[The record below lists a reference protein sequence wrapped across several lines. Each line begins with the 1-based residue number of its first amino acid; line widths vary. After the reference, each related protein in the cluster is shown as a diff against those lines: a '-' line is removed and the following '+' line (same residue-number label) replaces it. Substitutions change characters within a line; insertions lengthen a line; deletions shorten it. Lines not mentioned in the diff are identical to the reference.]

1 MSRSGVRVVGATG
14 HVLGRTRRAAE
25 GNPAYR
31 LREYLA
37 AADDRLVAC
46 RIVNCQGEKLEAYAQ
61 SSSIGDQWRK
71 KARWDPLARYYSTAN
86 SFPDYGAPGDE
97 AKMKSR
103 IRAINDQ
110 KPRSSMG
117 GGQSTEAR
125 SYSSEPQYDRPNK
138 RVKPSG
144 RELSNANLSRL
155 FPSGSLHRPLEA
167 IEDEETQSSPQ
178 KYHDLTRED
187 SMVETIDG
195 SSIISFGRA
204 AGATSNQQE
213 YRNVYRHNSVKR
225 PRRRRR
231 NESKIPSS
239 PIEIDDTSAV
249 AHRNLAPQNSHPPT
263 SPDQLAEE
271 NEDGP
276 PPANVTSDV
285 VSHPKRP
292 ATEYSQS
299 TPKRFKVHPQQ
310 SDDELAPIATGPRET
325 VKKPS
330 FSKLISQPR
339 TQRGDIQP
347 TTFKTTKAMPGR
359 ETLARKGSAL
369 KEVSLEAAV
378 CGKYSFSPAD
388 NIEPVTLRLGPDA
401 AEPIHENSGD
411 LSWLQVFR
419 PIVLIGRSA
428 RSSFSCGKLSLK
440 FRSDADASFFIH
452 WLHDLPGLL
461 EYSTDKL
468 DVTFHCAKKE
478 ADGYRTSSVKA
489 SGIFLPDDNL
499 KASSSKS
506 QQHQRDPFLG
516 DPVSPGLPAS
526 KQKKLKDGMQSIHE
540 PREGVQIEPSGTD
553 DLFSGLARIQRLGT
567 RQSTRRVSPQS
578 QDERTPKP
586 WTACNPGWEKKWHR
600 SLVWPPTG
608 KNRATVDKDD
618 IQRLDEGEFL
628 NDNIISFYLR
638 YLQDQLE
645 KERPEV
651 LKKVYIF
658 STFFFEKL
666 RSNRGKINYDGV
678 KAWTARVELLSYEF
692 IVVPVNE
699 NAHWYLAIIYNAPR
713 LLQQE
718 VKAEPNLKKESW
730 NPQDAIIVDDNDPV
744 MNRVESPPA
753 ATKPPI
759 VSIDVEVTRST
770 RSRAINDI
778 NPSLVEY
785 KHTPSTVTPG
795 RTSKRQST
803 GGNQKLSL
811 DDSKIITL
819 DSLGSSHPPTCRC
832 LKDYLVEEARHKK
845 GLEIAGVPNGMT
857 ARGIP
862 MQDNFCDC
870 GVYVLGYMENFLKD
884 PDEAIRR
891 LLHKEDTEWKI
902 NAPEIRAK
910 VRDLLFECQEKQH
923 ERLEKEKEIKRQ
935 RRATRDPVSSPQI
948 PASSPQVPRRE
959 PETPQVSRYL
969 TSPSVNGASDSPIEA
984 ARQTGITSSYF
995 AVASAERPEQSPTPK
1010 RIDEPS
1016 LVQPL
1021 REDSGNESKASS
1033 SGDVYHSARSSPIN
1047 SVPPVPSGL
1056 TTEGLRDER
1065 PPKQPSTPEFVHRL
1079 PDSPDDMAPTATSS
1093 TLKRPSSPLLSL
1105 VTRQHPS
1112 PGSQG
1117 SQRAVQLEQTVV
1129 RSIEADMSPPSGP
1142 QYDGVDQSIDLTV

>member
-1 MSRSGVRVVGATG
+1 
-14 HVLGRTRRAAE
+14 
-25 GNPAYR
+25 
-31 LREYLA
+31 
-37 AADDRLVAC
+37 
-46 RIVNCQGEKLEAYAQ
+46 
-61 SSSIGDQWRK
+61 
-71 KARWDPLARYYSTAN
+71 
-86 SFPDYGAPGDE
+86 
-97 AKMKSR
+97 
-103 IRAINDQ
+103 
-110 KPRSSMG
+110 MG
-117 GGQSTEAR
+117 GGQSTEVR
-125 SYSSEPQYDRPNK
+125 SYYSEPRDDRPNK

-144 RELSNANLSRL
+144 PELSNTNLSRF
-155 FPSGSLHRPLEA
+155 FPAGSLHRPLEA
-167 IEDEETQSSPQ
+167 IEDEEPQTSQQ

-195 SSIISFGRA
+195 SSIISFGRT

-213 YRNVYRHNSVKR
+213 YRNVHRQNSVKR
-225 PRRRRR
+225 TRRRRR
-231 NESKIPSS
+231 HESKISSS

-249 AHRNLAPQNSHPPT
+249 AHRNLAPQTSHPPT
-263 SPDQLAEE
+263 SPDQLVRE

-276 PPANVTSDV
+276 PPSNITSDV
-285 VSHPKRP
+285 VSQPKRP
-292 ATEYSQS
+292 AAEYSQS
-299 TPKRFKVHPQQ
+299 APKRFKVHPQQ
-310 SDDELAPIATGPRET
+310 SDDELAPRAPGGRET
-325 VKKPS
+325 AKKPS
-330 FSKLISQPR
+330 FPKLISQPR

-359 ETLARKGSAL
+359 ETLANKGSAL
-369 KEVSLEAAV
+369 KEVPLEAAI

-401 AEPIHENSGD
+401 AEPMHENSGD
-411 LSWLQVFR
+411 LSWLQVLR
-419 PIVLIGRSA
+419 SSVKGVKHNNTNSPIVLISRSA
-428 RSSFSCGKLSLK
+428 RTSFSCGKLALK
-440 FRSDADASFFIH
+440 FVSDADASFFIH
-452 WLHDLPGLL
+452 WLHGLPCLVQH
-461 EYSTDKL
+461 ETDKL
-468 DVTFHCAKKE
+468 DATFHCAKKE
-478 ADGYRTSSVKA
+478 ADGYRTNSAKA
-489 SGIFLPDDNL
+489 SGIFLPDDSHRANS
-499 KASSSKS
+499 ARP
-506 QQHQRDPFLG
+506 QQHHRDPFLG
-516 DPVSPGLPAS
+516 DPVSPGLPNS
-526 KQKKLKDGMQSIHE
+526 KQKKLKDGMQSIFQPKE
-540 PREGVQIEPSGTD
+540 DVQIEPLFTD
-553 DLFSGLARIQRLGT
+553 DLFTGLARNQRLGT
-567 RQSTRRVSPQS
+567 RHLTRRESPQS
-578 QDERTPKP
+578 QHERTPKP

-666 RSNRGKINYDGV
+666 RSSRGKINYDGV

-718 VKAEPNLKKESW
+718 VKAETNIKKESSS
-730 NPQDAIIVDDNDPV
+730 PQDAIIVEDNDQV
-744 MNRVESPPA
+744 LSLAESPPT
-753 ATKPPI
+753 ATKSSI
-759 VSIDVEVTRST
+759 VSMDVEVTRST
-770 RSRAINDI
+770 RSRAINDS
-778 NPSLVEY
+778 NSSLLGD
-785 KHTPSTVTPG
+785 KHTPNIVTPG
-795 RTSKRQST
+795 KTSKRQST
-803 GGNQKLSL
+803 GGNQKFSL

-819 DSLGSSHPPTCRC
+819 DSLGSSHAPTCRC
-832 LKDYLVEEARHKK
+832 LKDYLLEEAKHKK
-845 GLEIAGVPNGMT
+845 GLEIASVPSGMT

-884 PDEAIRR
+884 PDEAVRR
-891 LLHKEDTEWKI
+891 LLHKEDTEWEI

-935 RRATRDPVSSPQI
+935 RRATKGPVSSPQI
-948 PASSPQVPRRE
+948 AASSPQVPRRE

-969 TSPSVNGASDSPIEA
+969 TSPSVNGASGSPFEA
-984 ARQTGITSSYF
+984 AQQTGTTSSYF
-995 AVASAERPEQSPTPK
+995 AVASAERPSQSPTSK
-1010 RIDEPS
+1010 RNDEPS
-1016 LVQPL
+1016 LIQPL

-1056 TTEGLRDER
+1056 TTEGSRDER
-1065 PPKQPSTPEFVHRL
+1065 TPKQPSTPEFVHRL
-1079 PDSPDDMAPTATSS
+1079 PDSPDDMGPTATSS
-1093 TLKRPSSPLLSL
+1093 TVKKTSSPLLSL

-1129 RSIEADMSPPSGP
+1129 RSIEDDMSPPRGP

>member
-1 MSRSGVRVVGATG
+1 
-14 HVLGRTRRAAE
+14 
-25 GNPAYR
+25 
-31 LREYLA
+31 
-37 AADDRLVAC
+37 
-46 RIVNCQGEKLEAYAQ
+46 
-61 SSSIGDQWRK
+61 
-71 KARWDPLARYYSTAN
+71 
-86 SFPDYGAPGDE
+86 
-97 AKMKSR
+97 MKSR

-125 SYSSEPQYDRPNK
+125 SYYSEPRDDRPNK

-144 RELSNANLSRL
+144 PELSNTNLSRF
-155 FPSGSLHRPLEA
+155 FPAGSLHRPLEA
-167 IEDEETQSSPQ
+167 IEDEEPQTSQQ

-195 SSIISFGRA
+195 SSIISFGRT

-213 YRNVYRHNSVKR
+213 YRNVHRQNSVKR
-225 PRRRRR
+225 TRRRRR
-231 NESKIPSS
+231 HESKISSS

-249 AHRNLAPQNSHPPT
+249 AHRNLAPQTSHPPT
-263 SPDQLAEE
+263 SPDQLVRE

-276 PPANVTSDV
+276 PPSNITSDV
-285 VSHPKRP
+285 VSQPKRP
-292 ATEYSQS
+292 AVEYSQS
-299 TPKRFKVHPQQ
+299 APKRFKVHPQQ
-310 SDDELAPIATGPRET
+310 SDDELAPRAPGGRET
-325 VKKPS
+325 AKKPS
-330 FSKLISQPR
+330 FPKLISQPR

-359 ETLARKGSAL
+359 ETLANKGSAL
-369 KEVSLEAAV
+369 KEVPLEAAI

-401 AEPIHENSGD
+401 AEPMHENSGD
-411 LSWLQVFR
+411 LSWLQVLR
-419 PIVLIGRSA
+419 SSVKGVKHNNTNSPIVLISRSA
-428 RSSFSCGKLSLK
+428 RTSFSCGKLALK
-440 FRSDADASFFIH
+440 FVSDADASFFIH
-452 WLHDLPGLL
+452 WLHGLPCLVQH
-461 EYSTDKL
+461 ETDKL
-468 DVTFHCAKKE
+468 DATFHCAKKE
-478 ADGYRTSSVKA
+478 ADGYRTNSAKA
-489 SGIFLPDDNL
+489 SGIFLPDESHRANS
-499 KASSSKS
+499 ARP
-506 QQHQRDPFLG
+506 QQHHRDPFLG
-516 DPVSPGLPAS
+516 DPVSPGLPNS
-526 KQKKLKDGMQSIHE
+526 KQKKLKDGMQSIFQPKE
-540 PREGVQIEPSGTD
+540 DVQIEPLFTD
-553 DLFSGLARIQRLGT
+553 DLFTGLARNQRLGT
-567 RQSTRRVSPQS
+567 RHLTRRESPQS
-578 QDERTPKP
+578 QHERTPKP

-666 RSNRGKINYDGV
+666 RSSRGKINYDGV

-718 VKAEPNLKKESW
+718 VKAETNIKKESSS
-730 NPQDAIIVDDNDPV
+730 PQDAIIVEDNDPV
-744 MNRVESPPA
+744 LNLAESPPT
-753 ATKPPI
+753 ATKSSI
-759 VSIDVEVTRST
+759 VSMDVEVTRST
-770 RSRAINDI
+770 RSRAINDS
-778 NPSLVEY
+778 NSSLLGD
-785 KHTPSTVTPG
+785 KHTPNIVTPG
-795 RTSKRQST
+795 KTSKRQST
-803 GGNQKLSL
+803 GGNQKFSL

-819 DSLGSSHPPTCRC
+819 DSLGSSHAPTCRC
-832 LKDYLVEEARHKK
+832 LKDYLLEEAKHKK
-845 GLEIAGVPNGMT
+845 GLEIASVPSGMT

-884 PDEAIRR
+884 PDEAVRR
-891 LLHKEDTEWKI
+891 LLHKEDTEWEI

-935 RRATRDPVSSPQI
+935 RRATKGPVSSPQI
-948 PASSPQVPRRE
+948 AASSPQVPRRE

-969 TSPSVNGASDSPIEA
+969 TSPSVNGASGSPFEA
-984 ARQTGITSSYF
+984 AQQTGTTSSYF
-995 AVASAERPEQSPTPK
+995 AVASAERPSQSPTSK
-1010 RIDEPS
+1010 RNDEPF
-1016 LVQPL
+1016 LIQPL

-1056 TTEGLRDER
+1056 TTEGSRDER
-1065 PPKQPSTPEFVHRL
+1065 TPKQPSTPEFVHRL
-1079 PDSPDDMAPTATSS
+1079 PDSPDDMGPTATSS
-1093 TLKRPSSPLLSL
+1093 TVKKTSSPLLSL

-1129 RSIEADMSPPSGP
+1129 RSIEDDMSPPRGP

>member
-1 MSRSGVRVVGATG
+1 
-14 HVLGRTRRAAE
+14 
-25 GNPAYR
+25 
-31 LREYLA
+31 
-37 AADDRLVAC
+37 
-46 RIVNCQGEKLEAYAQ
+46 
-61 SSSIGDQWRK
+61 
-71 KARWDPLARYYSTAN
+71 
-86 SFPDYGAPGDE
+86 
-97 AKMKSR
+97 MKSR

-117 GGQSTEAR
+117 GGQSTEVR
-125 SYSSEPQYDRPNK
+125 SYYSEPRDDRPNK

-144 RELSNANLSRL
+144 PELSNTNLSRF
-155 FPSGSLHRPLEA
+155 FPAGSLHRPLEA
-167 IEDEETQSSPQ
+167 IEDEEPQTSQQ

-195 SSIISFGRA
+195 SSIISFGRT

-213 YRNVYRHNSVKR
+213 YRNVHRQNSVKR
-225 PRRRRR
+225 TRRRRR
-231 NESKIPSS
+231 HESKISSS

-249 AHRNLAPQNSHPPT
+249 AHRNLAPQTSHPPT
-263 SPDQLAEE
+263 SPDQLVRE

-276 PPANVTSDV
+276 PPSNITSDV
-285 VSHPKRP
+285 VSQPKRP
-292 ATEYSQS
+292 AAEYSQS
-299 TPKRFKVHPQQ
+299 APKRFKVHPQQ
-310 SDDELAPIATGPRET
+310 SDDELAPRAPGGRET
-325 VKKPS
+325 AKKPS
-330 FSKLISQPR
+330 FPKLISQPR

-359 ETLARKGSAL
+359 ETLANKGSAL
-369 KEVSLEAAV
+369 KEVPLEAAI

-401 AEPIHENSGD
+401 AEPMHENSGD
-411 LSWLQVFR
+411 LSWLQVLR
-419 PIVLIGRSA
+419 SSVKGVKHNNTNSPIVLISRSA
-428 RSSFSCGKLSLK
+428 RTSFSCGKLALK
-440 FRSDADASFFIH
+440 FVSDADASFFIH
-452 WLHDLPGLL
+452 WLHGLPCLVQH
-461 EYSTDKL
+461 ETDKL
-468 DVTFHCAKKE
+468 DATFHCAKKE
-478 ADGYRTSSVKA
+478 ADGYRTNSAKA
-489 SGIFLPDDNL
+489 SGIFLPDDSHRANS
-499 KASSSKS
+499 ARP
-506 QQHQRDPFLG
+506 QQHHRDPFLG
-516 DPVSPGLPAS
+516 DPVSPGLPNS
-526 KQKKLKDGMQSIHE
+526 KQKKLKDGMQSIFQPKE
-540 PREGVQIEPSGTD
+540 DVQIEPLFTD
-553 DLFSGLARIQRLGT
+553 DLFTGLARNQRLGT
-567 RQSTRRVSPQS
+567 RHLTRRESPQS
-578 QDERTPKP
+578 QHERTPKP

-666 RSNRGKINYDGV
+666 RSSRGKINYDGV

-718 VKAEPNLKKESW
+718 VKAETNIKKESSS
-730 NPQDAIIVDDNDPV
+730 PQDAIIVEDNDQV
-744 MNRVESPPA
+744 LSLAESPPT
-753 ATKPPI
+753 ATKSSI
-759 VSIDVEVTRST
+759 VSMDVEVTRST
-770 RSRAINDI
+770 RSRAINDS
-778 NPSLVEY
+778 NSSLLGD
-785 KHTPSTVTPG
+785 KHTPNIVTPG
-795 RTSKRQST
+795 KTSKRQST
-803 GGNQKLSL
+803 GGNQKFSL

-819 DSLGSSHPPTCRC
+819 DSLGSSHAPTCRC
-832 LKDYLVEEARHKK
+832 LKDYLLEEAKHKK
-845 GLEIAGVPNGMT
+845 GLEIASVPSGMT

-884 PDEAIRR
+884 PDEAVRR
-891 LLHKEDTEWKI
+891 LLHKEDTEWEI

-935 RRATRDPVSSPQI
+935 RRATKGPVSSPQI
-948 PASSPQVPRRE
+948 AASSPQVPRRE

-969 TSPSVNGASDSPIEA
+969 TSPSVNGASGSPFEA
-984 ARQTGITSSYF
+984 AQQTGTTSSYF
-995 AVASAERPEQSPTPK
+995 AVASAERPSQSPTSK
-1010 RIDEPS
+1010 RNDEPS
-1016 LVQPL
+1016 LIQPL

-1056 TTEGLRDER
+1056 TTEGSRDER
-1065 PPKQPSTPEFVHRL
+1065 TPKQPSTPEFVHRL
-1079 PDSPDDMAPTATSS
+1079 PDSPDDMGPTATSS
-1093 TLKRPSSPLLSL
+1093 TVKKTSSPLLSL

-1129 RSIEADMSPPSGP
+1129 RSIEDDMSPPRGP

>member
-1 MSRSGVRVVGATG
+1 
-14 HVLGRTRRAAE
+14 
-25 GNPAYR
+25 
-31 LREYLA
+31 
-37 AADDRLVAC
+37 
-46 RIVNCQGEKLEAYAQ
+46 
-61 SSSIGDQWRK
+61 
-71 KARWDPLARYYSTAN
+71 
-86 SFPDYGAPGDE
+86 
-97 AKMKSR
+97 
-103 IRAINDQ
+103 
-110 KPRSSMG
+110 MG

-125 SYSSEPQYDRPNK
+125 SYYSEPRDDRPNK

-144 RELSNANLSRL
+144 PELSNTNLSRF
-155 FPSGSLHRPLEA
+155 FPTGSPHRPLEA
-167 IEDEETQSSPQ
+167 IEDEEPQTSQQ

-195 SSIISFGRA
+195 SSIISFGRT

-213 YRNVYRHNSVKR
+213 YRNVHRQNSVKR
-225 PRRRRR
+225 TRRRRR
-231 NESKIPSS
+231 HESKISSS

-249 AHRNLAPQNSHPPT
+249 AHRNLAPQTSHPPT
-263 SPDQLAEE
+263 SPDQLVRE

-276 PPANVTSDV
+276 PPANITSDV
-285 VSHPKRP
+285 VSQPKRP
-292 ATEYSQS
+292 AAEYSQS
-299 TPKRFKVHPQQ
+299 APKRFKVHPQQ
-310 SDDELAPIATGPRET
+310 SDDELAPRAPGGRET
-325 VKKPS
+325 AKKPS
-330 FSKLISQPR
+330 FPKLISQPR

-359 ETLARKGSAL
+359 ETLASKGSAL
-369 KEVSLEAAV
+369 KEVPLEAAI

-401 AEPIHENSGD
+401 AEPMHENSGD
-411 LSWLQVFR
+411 LSWLQVLR
-419 PIVLIGRSA
+419 SSVKGVKHNNTNSPIVLISRSA
-428 RSSFSCGKLSLK
+428 RTSFSCGKLALK
-440 FRSDADASFFIH
+440 FVSDADASFFIH
-452 WLHDLPGLL
+452 WLHGLPCLVQH
-461 EYSTDKL
+461 ETDKL
-468 DVTFHCAKKE
+468 DATFHCAKKE
-478 ADGYRTSSVKA
+478 ADGYRTNSAKA
-489 SGIFLPDDNL
+489 SGIFLPDDSHRAN
-499 KASSSKS
+499 SPRP
-506 QQHQRDPFLG
+506 QQHHKDPFLG
-516 DPVSPGLPAS
+516 DPVSPGLPNS
-526 KQKKLKDGMQSIHE
+526 KQKKLKDGMQSVFQPKE
-540 PREGVQIEPSGTD
+540 DVQIEPLFTD
-553 DLFSGLARIQRLGT
+553 DLFTGLARNQRLGT
-567 RQSTRRVSPQS
+567 RHLTRRESPQS
-578 QDERTPKP
+578 QHERTPKP

-666 RSNRGKINYDGV
+666 RSSRGKINYDGV

-718 VKAEPNLKKESW
+718 VKAETNIKKESSS
-730 NPQDAIIVDDNDPV
+730 PQDAIIVEDNDPV
-744 MNRVESPPA
+744 LNLAESPPA
-753 ATKPPI
+753 ATKSSI
-759 VSIDVEVTRST
+759 VSMDVEVTRST
-770 RSRAINDI
+770 RSRAINDS
-778 NPSLVEY
+778 NSSLLGD
-785 KHTPSTVTPG
+785 KHTPNIVTPG
-795 RTSKRQST
+795 KTSKRQST
-803 GGNQKLSL
+803 GGNQKFSL

-819 DSLGSSHPPTCRC
+819 DSLGSSHAPTCRC
-832 LKDYLVEEARHKK
+832 LKDYLLEEAKHKK
-845 GLEIAGVPNGMT
+845 GLEIASVPSGMT

-884 PDEAIRR
+884 PDEAVRR
-891 LLHKEDTEWKI
+891 LLHKEDTEWEI

-935 RRATRDPVSSPQI
+935 RRATKGPVSSPQI
-948 PASSPQVPRRE
+948 AASSPQVPRRE

-969 TSPSVNGASDSPIEA
+969 TSPSVNGASGSPFEA
-984 ARQTGITSSYF
+984 ARQTGTTSSYF
-995 AVASAERPEQSPTPK
+995 AVASAERPSQSPTSK
-1010 RIDEPS
+1010 RNDEPS
-1016 LVQPL
+1016 LIQPL

-1056 TTEGLRDER
+1056 TTEGSRDDR
-1065 PPKQPSTPEFVHRL
+1065 TPKQPSTPEFVHRL
-1079 PDSPDDMAPTATSS
+1079 PDSPDDMGPTATSS
-1093 TLKRPSSPLLSL
+1093 TVKKTSSPLLSL

-1117 SQRAVQLEQTVV
+1117 SQRAVQLEQPVV
-1129 RSIEADMSPPSGP
+1129 RSIEDDMSPPRGP

>member
-1 MSRSGVRVVGATG
+1 
-14 HVLGRTRRAAE
+14 
-25 GNPAYR
+25 
-31 LREYLA
+31 
-37 AADDRLVAC
+37 
-46 RIVNCQGEKLEAYAQ
+46 
-61 SSSIGDQWRK
+61 
-71 KARWDPLARYYSTAN
+71 
-86 SFPDYGAPGDE
+86 
-97 AKMKSR
+97 MKSR

-117 GGQSTEAR
+117 GGQSTEVR
-125 SYSSEPQYDRPNK
+125 SYYSEPRDDRPNK

-144 RELSNANLSRL
+144 PELSNTNLSRF
-155 FPSGSLHRPLEA
+155 FPAGSLHRPLEA
-167 IEDEETQSSPQ
+167 IEDEEPQTSQQ

-195 SSIISFGRA
+195 SSIISFGRT

-213 YRNVYRHNSVKR
+213 YRNVHRQNSVKR
-225 PRRRRR
+225 TRRRRR
-231 NESKIPSS
+231 HESKISSS

-249 AHRNLAPQNSHPPT
+249 AHRNLAPQTSHPLRAQT
-263 SPDQLAEE
+263 TA
-271 NEDGP
+271 
-276 PPANVTSDV
+276 
-285 VSHPKRP
+285 
-292 ATEYSQS
+292 EYSQS
-299 TPKRFKVHPQQ
+299 APKRFKVHPQQ
-310 SDDELAPIATGPRET
+310 SDDELAPRAPGGRET
-325 VKKPS
+325 AKKPS
-330 FSKLISQPR
+330 FPKLISQPR

-359 ETLARKGSAL
+359 ETLANKGSAL
-369 KEVSLEAAV
+369 KEVPLEAAI

-401 AEPIHENSGD
+401 AEPMHENSGD
-411 LSWLQVFR
+411 LSWLQVLR
-419 PIVLIGRSA
+419 SSVKGVKHNNTNSPIVLISRSA
-428 RSSFSCGKLSLK
+428 RTSFSCGKLALK
-440 FRSDADASFFIH
+440 FVSDADASFFIH
-452 WLHDLPGLL
+452 WLHGLPCLVQH
-461 EYSTDKL
+461 ETDKL
-468 DVTFHCAKKE
+468 DATFHCAKKE
-478 ADGYRTSSVKA
+478 ADGYRTNSAKA
-489 SGIFLPDDNL
+489 SGIFLPDDSHRANS
-499 KASSSKS
+499 ARP
-506 QQHQRDPFLG
+506 QQHHRDPFLG
-516 DPVSPGLPAS
+516 DPVSPGLPNS
-526 KQKKLKDGMQSIHE
+526 KQKKLKDGMQSIFQPKE
-540 PREGVQIEPSGTD
+540 DVQIEPLFTD
-553 DLFSGLARIQRLGT
+553 DLFTGLARNQRLGT
-567 RQSTRRVSPQS
+567 RHLTRRESPQS
-578 QDERTPKP
+578 QHERTPKP

-666 RSNRGKINYDGV
+666 RSSRGKINYDGV

-718 VKAEPNLKKESW
+718 VKAETNIKKESSS
-730 NPQDAIIVDDNDPV
+730 PQDAIIVEDNDQV
-744 MNRVESPPA
+744 LSLAESPPT
-753 ATKPPI
+753 ATKSSI
-759 VSIDVEVTRST
+759 VSMDVEVTRST
-770 RSRAINDI
+770 RSRAINDS
-778 NPSLVEY
+778 NSSLLGD
-785 KHTPSTVTPG
+785 KHTPNIVTPG
-795 RTSKRQST
+795 KTSKRQST
-803 GGNQKLSL
+803 GGNQKFSL

-819 DSLGSSHPPTCRC
+819 DSLGSSHAPTCRC
-832 LKDYLVEEARHKK
+832 LKDYLLEEAKHKK
-845 GLEIAGVPNGMT
+845 GLEIASVPSGMT

-884 PDEAIRR
+884 PDEAVRR
-891 LLHKEDTEWKI
+891 LLHKEDTEWEI

-935 RRATRDPVSSPQI
+935 RRATKGPVSSPQI
-948 PASSPQVPRRE
+948 AASSPQVPRRE

-969 TSPSVNGASDSPIEA
+969 TSPSVNGASGSPFEA
-984 ARQTGITSSYF
+984 AQQTGTTSSYF
-995 AVASAERPEQSPTPK
+995 AVASAERPSQSPTSK
-1010 RIDEPS
+1010 RNDEPS
-1016 LVQPL
+1016 LIQPL

-1056 TTEGLRDER
+1056 TTEGSRDER
-1065 PPKQPSTPEFVHRL
+1065 TPKQPSTPEFVHRL
-1079 PDSPDDMAPTATSS
+1079 PDSPDDMGPTATSS
-1093 TLKRPSSPLLSL
+1093 TVKKTSSPLLSL

-1129 RSIEADMSPPSGP
+1129 RSIEDDMSPPRGP

>member
-1 MSRSGVRVVGATG
+1 
-14 HVLGRTRRAAE
+14 
-25 GNPAYR
+25 
-31 LREYLA
+31 
-37 AADDRLVAC
+37 
-46 RIVNCQGEKLEAYAQ
+46 
-61 SSSIGDQWRK
+61 
-71 KARWDPLARYYSTAN
+71 
-86 SFPDYGAPGDE
+86 
-97 AKMKSR
+97 MKSR

-125 SYSSEPQYDRPNK
+125 SYYSEPRDDRPNK

-144 RELSNANLSRL
+144 PELSNTNLSRF
-155 FPSGSLHRPLEA
+155 FPTGSPHRPLEA
-167 IEDEETQSSPQ
+167 IEDEEPQTSQQ

-195 SSIISFGRA
+195 SSIISFGRT

-213 YRNVYRHNSVKR
+213 YRNVHRQNSVKR
-225 PRRRRR
+225 TRRRRR
-231 NESKIPSS
+231 HESKISSS

-249 AHRNLAPQNSHPPT
+249 AHRNLAPQTSHPPT
-263 SPDQLAEE
+263 SPDQLVRE

-276 PPANVTSDV
+276 PPANITSDV
-285 VSHPKRP
+285 VSQPKRP
-292 ATEYSQS
+292 AAEYSQS
-299 TPKRFKVHPQQ
+299 APKRFKVHPQQ
-310 SDDELAPIATGPRET
+310 SDDELAPRAPGGRET
-325 VKKPS
+325 AKKPS
-330 FSKLISQPR
+330 FPKLISQPR

-359 ETLARKGSAL
+359 ETLASKGSAL
-369 KEVSLEAAV
+369 KEVPLEAAI

-401 AEPIHENSGD
+401 AEPMHENSGD
-411 LSWLQVFR
+411 LSWLQVLR
-419 PIVLIGRSA
+419 SSVKGVKHNNTNSPIVLISRSA
-428 RSSFSCGKLSLK
+428 RTSFSCGKLALK
-440 FRSDADASFFIH
+440 FVSDADASFFIH
-452 WLHDLPGLL
+452 WLHGLPCLVQH
-461 EYSTDKL
+461 ETDKL
-468 DVTFHCAKKE
+468 DATFHCAKKE
-478 ADGYRTSSVKA
+478 ADGYRTNSAKA
-489 SGIFLPDDNL
+489 SGIFLPDDSHRAN
-499 KASSSKS
+499 SPRP
-506 QQHQRDPFLG
+506 QQHHKDPFLG
-516 DPVSPGLPAS
+516 DPVSPGLPNS
-526 KQKKLKDGMQSIHE
+526 KQKKLKDGMQSVFQPKE
-540 PREGVQIEPSGTD
+540 DVQIEPLFTD
-553 DLFSGLARIQRLGT
+553 DLFTGLARNQRLGT
-567 RQSTRRVSPQS
+567 RHLTRRESPQS
-578 QDERTPKP
+578 QHERTPKP

-666 RSNRGKINYDGV
+666 RSSRGKINYDGV

-718 VKAEPNLKKESW
+718 VKAETNIKKESSS
-730 NPQDAIIVDDNDPV
+730 PQDAIIVEDNDPV
-744 MNRVESPPA
+744 LNLAESPPA
-753 ATKPPI
+753 ATKSSI
-759 VSIDVEVTRST
+759 VSMDVEVTRST
-770 RSRAINDI
+770 RSRAINDS
-778 NPSLVEY
+778 NSSLLGD
-785 KHTPSTVTPG
+785 KHTPNIVTPG
-795 RTSKRQST
+795 KTSKRQST
-803 GGNQKLSL
+803 GGNQKFSL

-819 DSLGSSHPPTCRC
+819 DSLGSSHAPTCRC
-832 LKDYLVEEARHKK
+832 LKDYLLEEAKHKK
-845 GLEIAGVPNGMT
+845 GLEIASVPSGMT

-884 PDEAIRR
+884 PDEAVRR
-891 LLHKEDTEWKI
+891 LLHKEDTEWEI

-935 RRATRDPVSSPQI
+935 RRATKGPVSSPQI
-948 PASSPQVPRRE
+948 AASSPQVPRRE

-969 TSPSVNGASDSPIEA
+969 TSPSVNGASGSPFEA
-984 ARQTGITSSYF
+984 ARQTGTTSSYF
-995 AVASAERPEQSPTPK
+995 AVASAERPSQSPTSK
-1010 RIDEPS
+1010 RNDEPS
-1016 LVQPL
+1016 LIQPL

-1056 TTEGLRDER
+1056 TTEGSRDDR
-1065 PPKQPSTPEFVHRL
+1065 TPKQPSTPEFVHRL
-1079 PDSPDDMAPTATSS
+1079 PDSPDDMGPTATSS
-1093 TLKRPSSPLLSL
+1093 TVKKTSSPLLSL

-1117 SQRAVQLEQTVV
+1117 SQRAVQLEQPVV
-1129 RSIEADMSPPSGP
+1129 RSIEDDMSPPRGP

>member
-1 MSRSGVRVVGATG
+1 M
-14 HVLGRTRRAAE
+14 
-25 GNPAYR
+25 
-31 LREYLA
+31 
-37 AADDRLVAC
+37 
-46 RIVNCQGEKLEAYAQ
+46 NCQGEKLEAHAQ

-125 SYSSEPQYDRPNK
+125 SYGSEPRYDRPNK

-144 RELSNANLSRL
+144 PELSNKNLSHF

-195 SSIISFGRA
+195 SSIISFGRT

-213 YRNVYRHNSVKR
+213 YRNVHRHNSVKR
-225 PRRRRR
+225 TRRRRR
-231 NESKIPSS
+231 HESKISSS

-249 AHRNLAPQNSHPPT
+249 AHRNLAPQTSHPPT
-263 SPDQLAEE
+263 SPDQLARE

-285 VSHPKRP
+285 VCHPKRP

-299 TPKRFKVHPQQ
+299 APKRFKVQPEQ
-310 SDDELAPIATGPRET
+310 SDDELAPRAPAPRET

-330 FSKLISQPR
+330 FSKLISQSR
-339 TQRGDIQP
+339 SQRGDIQS

-359 ETLARKGSAL
+359 ETLANKGSAL

-388 NIEPVTLRLGPDA
+388 NIEPVTLRLGPNA
-401 AEPIHENSGD
+401 AEPMHENTGD
-411 LSWLQVFR
+411 LSWLQVLR
-419 PIVLIGRSA
+419 SSIQDVKHNNTNSPIVLISRSA
-428 RSSFSCGKLSLK
+428 RASFSCGKLALR
-440 FRSDADASFFIH
+440 FLSDTDASFFIH
-452 WLHDLPGLL
+452 WLHGLPRLF
-461 EYSTDKL
+461 ECSTDKL
-468 DVTFHCAKKE
+468 EATFHCAKKE
-478 ADGYRTSSVKA
+478 ADGYRTSSAKA
-489 SGIFLPDDNL
+489 SGIFLPDDNHR
-499 KASSSKS
+499 ANNSRS
-506 QQHQRDPFLG
+506 QQHHRDPFLG
-516 DPVSPGLPAS
+516 DPVSPGRPAS
-526 KQKKLKDGMQSIHE
+526 NQKKLKDGMQSIPE
-540 PREGVQIEPSGTD
+540 PKEGVQMEPPDTD
-553 DLFSGLARIQRLGT
+553 DLFTGLARNQRLGT
-567 RQSTRRVSPQS
+567 RHSTRRESPQS
-578 QDERTPKP
+578 QHETTPKP

-666 RSNRGKINYDGV
+666 RSNRAKINYDGV
-678 KAWTARVELLSYEF
+678 KAWTARVELLSYDF

-718 VKAEPNLKKESW
+718 VKEEPTIKKESW
-730 NPQDAIIVDDNDPV
+730 NPQDAIIVEDNDPV
-744 MNRVESPPA
+744 MNRAESPPA

-770 RSRAINDI
+770 RSRAMNDS
-778 NPSLVEY
+778 NPSVPDD
-785 KHTPSTVTPG
+785 KHTPSIVGPG

-803 GGNQKLSL
+803 GGYQKSSL
-811 DDSKIITL
+811 DDPKIITL
-819 DSLGSSHPPTCRC
+819 DSLGSSHAPTCRC
-832 LKDYLVEEARHKK
+832 LKDYLLEEARHKK
-845 GLEIAGVPNGMT
+845 GLEITTLPSGMT

-884 PDEAIRR
+884 PDEAVRR
-891 LLHKEDTEWKI
+891 LLHKEDTEWEI
-902 NAPEIRAK
+902 NAPGIRAK
-910 VRDLLFECQEKQH
+910 VRELLFECQEKQH

-935 RRATRDPVSSPQI
+935 RRATRGPVSSPQI

-969 TSPSVNGASDSPIEA
+969 TSPSVNGASGSPIEA
-984 ARQTGITSSYF
+984 ARQTGTTSSYF
-995 AVASAERPEQSPTPK
+995 AVTSATRPGQSPTSK

-1065 PPKQPSTPEFVHRL
+1065 PPKQPSTPEFVHTL
-1079 PDSPDDMAPTATSS
+1079 PDSPDDVAPTATSS
-1093 TLKRPSSPLLSL
+1093 TVKRASSPLLSL
-1105 VTRQHPS
+1105 ATRQHPS

-1129 RSIEADMSPPSGP
+1129 RSIEDDMSPPRGP

>member
-1 MSRSGVRVVGATG
+1 
-14 HVLGRTRRAAE
+14 
-25 GNPAYR
+25 
-31 LREYLA
+31 
-37 AADDRLVAC
+37 
-46 RIVNCQGEKLEAYAQ
+46 
-61 SSSIGDQWRK
+61 
-71 KARWDPLARYYSTAN
+71 
-86 SFPDYGAPGDE
+86 
-97 AKMKSR
+97 
-103 IRAINDQ
+103 
-110 KPRSSMG
+110 MG

-125 SYSSEPQYDRPNK
+125 SYYSEPRDDRPNK

-144 RELSNANLSRL
+144 PELSNTNLSRF
-155 FPSGSLHRPLEA
+155 FPAGSLHRPLEA
-167 IEDEETQSSPQ
+167 IEDEEPQTSQQ

-195 SSIISFGRA
+195 SSIISFGRT

-213 YRNVYRHNSVKR
+213 YRNVHRQNSVKR
-225 PRRRRR
+225 TRRRRR
-231 NESKIPSS
+231 HESKISSS

-249 AHRNLAPQNSHPPT
+249 AHRNLAPQTSHPPT
-263 SPDQLAEE
+263 SPDQLVRE

-276 PPANVTSDV
+276 PPSNITSDV
-285 VSHPKRP
+285 VSQPKRP
-292 ATEYSQS
+292 AVEYSQS
-299 TPKRFKVHPQQ
+299 APKRFKVHPQQ
-310 SDDELAPIATGPRET
+310 SDDELAPRAPGGRET
-325 VKKPS
+325 AKKPS
-330 FSKLISQPR
+330 FPKLISQPR

-359 ETLARKGSAL
+359 ETLANKGSAL
-369 KEVSLEAAV
+369 KEVPLEAAI

-401 AEPIHENSGD
+401 AEPMHENSGD
-411 LSWLQVFR
+411 LSWLQVLR
-419 PIVLIGRSA
+419 SSVKGVKHNNTNSPIVLISRSA
-428 RSSFSCGKLSLK
+428 RTSFSCGKLALK
-440 FRSDADASFFIH
+440 FVSDADASFFIH
-452 WLHDLPGLL
+452 WLHGLPCLVQH
-461 EYSTDKL
+461 ETDKL
-468 DVTFHCAKKE
+468 DATFHCAKKE
-478 ADGYRTSSVKA
+478 ADGYRTNSAKA
-489 SGIFLPDDNL
+489 SGIFLPDESHRANS
-499 KASSSKS
+499 ARP
-506 QQHQRDPFLG
+506 QQHHRDPFLG
-516 DPVSPGLPAS
+516 DPVSPGLPNS
-526 KQKKLKDGMQSIHE
+526 KQKKLKDGMQSIFQPKE
-540 PREGVQIEPSGTD
+540 DVQIEPLFTD
-553 DLFSGLARIQRLGT
+553 DLFTGLARNQRLGT
-567 RQSTRRVSPQS
+567 RHLTRRESPQS
-578 QDERTPKP
+578 QHERTPKP

-666 RSNRGKINYDGV
+666 RSSRGKINYDGV

-718 VKAEPNLKKESW
+718 VKAETNIKKESSS
-730 NPQDAIIVDDNDPV
+730 PQDAIIVEDNDPV
-744 MNRVESPPA
+744 LNLAESPPT
-753 ATKPPI
+753 ATKSSI
-759 VSIDVEVTRST
+759 VSMDVEVTRST
-770 RSRAINDI
+770 RSRAINDS
-778 NPSLVEY
+778 NSSLLGD
-785 KHTPSTVTPG
+785 KHTPNIVTPG
-795 RTSKRQST
+795 KTSKRQPT
-803 GGNQKLSL
+803 GGNQKFSL

-819 DSLGSSHPPTCRC
+819 DSLGSSHAPTCRC
-832 LKDYLVEEARHKK
+832 LKDYLLEEAKHKK
-845 GLEIAGVPNGMT
+845 GLEIASVPSGMT

-884 PDEAIRR
+884 PDEAVRR
-891 LLHKEDTEWKI
+891 LLHKEDTEWEI

-935 RRATRDPVSSPQI
+935 RRATKGPVSSPQI
-948 PASSPQVPRRE
+948 AASSPQVPRRE

-969 TSPSVNGASDSPIEA
+969 TSPSVNGASGSPFEA
-984 ARQTGITSSYF
+984 AQQTGTTSSYF
-995 AVASAERPEQSPTPK
+995 AVASAERPSQSPTSK
-1010 RIDEPS
+1010 RNDEPS
-1016 LVQPL
+1016 LIQPL

-1056 TTEGLRDER
+1056 TTEGSRDER
-1065 PPKQPSTPEFVHRL
+1065 TPKQPSTPEFVHRL
-1079 PDSPDDMAPTATSS
+1079 PDSPDDMGPTATSS
-1093 TLKRPSSPLLSL
+1093 TVKKTSSPLLSL

-1129 RSIEADMSPPSGP
+1129 RSIEDDMSPPRGP

>member
-1 MSRSGVRVVGATG
+1 
-14 HVLGRTRRAAE
+14 
-25 GNPAYR
+25 
-31 LREYLA
+31 
-37 AADDRLVAC
+37 
-46 RIVNCQGEKLEAYAQ
+46 
-61 SSSIGDQWRK
+61 
-71 KARWDPLARYYSTAN
+71 
-86 SFPDYGAPGDE
+86 
-97 AKMKSR
+97 
-103 IRAINDQ
+103 
-110 KPRSSMG
+110 MG

-125 SYSSEPQYDRPNK
+125 SYYSEPRDDRPNK

-144 RELSNANLSRL
+144 PELSNTNLSRF
-155 FPSGSLHRPLEA
+155 FPAGSLHRPLEA
-167 IEDEETQSSPQ
+167 IEDEEPQTSQQ

-195 SSIISFGRA
+195 SSIISFGRT

-213 YRNVYRHNSVKR
+213 YRNVHRQNSVKR
-225 PRRRRR
+225 TRRRRR
-231 NESKIPSS
+231 HESKISSS

-249 AHRNLAPQNSHPPT
+249 AHRNLAPQTSHPPT
-263 SPDQLAEE
+263 SPDQLVRE

-276 PPANVTSDV
+276 PPSNITSDV
-285 VSHPKRP
+285 VSQPKRP
-292 ATEYSQS
+292 AAEYSQS
-299 TPKRFKVHPQQ
+299 APKRFKVHPQQ
-310 SDDELAPIATGPRET
+310 SDDELAPRAPGGRET
-325 VKKPS
+325 AKKPS
-330 FSKLISQPR
+330 FPKLISQPR

-359 ETLARKGSAL
+359 ETLANKGSAL
-369 KEVSLEAAV
+369 KEVPLEAAI

-401 AEPIHENSGD
+401 AEPMHENSGD
-411 LSWLQVFR
+411 LSWLQVLR
-419 PIVLIGRSA
+419 SSVKGVKHNNTNSPIVLISRSA
-428 RSSFSCGKLSLK
+428 RTSFSCGKLALK
-440 FRSDADASFFIH
+440 FVSDADASFFIH
-452 WLHDLPGLL
+452 WLHGLPCLVQH
-461 EYSTDKL
+461 ETDKL
-468 DVTFHCAKKE
+468 DATFHCAKKE
-478 ADGYRTSSVKA
+478 ADGYRTNSAKA
-489 SGIFLPDDNL
+489 S
-499 KASSSKS
+499 
-506 QQHQRDPFLG
+506 
-516 DPVSPGLPAS
+516 
-526 KQKKLKDGMQSIHE
+526 
-540 PREGVQIEPSGTD
+540 
-553 DLFSGLARIQRLGT
+553 
-567 RQSTRRVSPQS
+567 
-578 QDERTPKP
+578 
-586 WTACNPGWEKKWHR
+586 
-600 SLVWPPTG
+600 G

-666 RSNRGKINYDGV
+666 RSSRGKINYDGV

-718 VKAEPNLKKESW
+718 VKAETNIKKESSS
-730 NPQDAIIVDDNDPV
+730 PQDAIIVEDNDPV
-744 MNRVESPPA
+744 LNLAESPPA
-753 ATKPPI
+753 ATKSSI
-759 VSIDVEVTRST
+759 VSMDVEVTRST
-770 RSRAINDI
+770 RSRAINDS
-778 NPSLVEY
+778 NSSLLGD
-785 KHTPSTVTPG
+785 KHTPNIVTPG
-795 RTSKRQST
+795 KTSKRQST
-803 GGNQKLSL
+803 GGNQKFSL

-819 DSLGSSHPPTCRC
+819 DSLGSSHAPTCRC
-832 LKDYLVEEARHKK
+832 LKDYLLEEAKHKK
-845 GLEIAGVPNGMT
+845 GLEIASVPSGMT

-884 PDEAIRR
+884 PDEAVRR
-891 LLHKEDTEWKI
+891 LLHKEDTEWEI

-935 RRATRDPVSSPQI
+935 RRATKGPVSSPQI
-948 PASSPQVPRRE
+948 AASSPQVPRRE

-969 TSPSVNGASDSPIEA
+969 ISPSVNGASGSPFEA
-984 ARQTGITSSYF
+984 AQQTGTTSSYF
-995 AVASAERPEQSPTPK
+995 AVASAERPSQSPTSK
-1010 RIDEPS
+1010 RNDEPS
-1016 LVQPL
+1016 LIQPL

-1056 TTEGLRDER
+1056 TTEGSRDER
-1065 PPKQPSTPEFVHRL
+1065 TPKQPSTPEFVHRL
-1079 PDSPDDMAPTATSS
+1079 PDSPDDMGPTATSS
-1093 TLKRPSSPLLSL
+1093 TVKKTSSPLLSL

-1129 RSIEADMSPPSGP
+1129 RSIEDDMSPPRGP

>member
-1 MSRSGVRVVGATG
+1 
-14 HVLGRTRRAAE
+14 
-25 GNPAYR
+25 
-31 LREYLA
+31 
-37 AADDRLVAC
+37 
-46 RIVNCQGEKLEAYAQ
+46 
-61 SSSIGDQWRK
+61 
-71 KARWDPLARYYSTAN
+71 
-86 SFPDYGAPGDE
+86 
-97 AKMKSR
+97 MKSR

-125 SYSSEPQYDRPNK
+125 SYYSEPRDDRPNK

-144 RELSNANLSRL
+144 PELSNTNLSRF
-155 FPSGSLHRPLEA
+155 FPAGSLHRPLEA
-167 IEDEETQSSPQ
+167 IEDEEPQTSQQ

-195 SSIISFGRA
+195 SSIISFGRT

-213 YRNVYRHNSVKR
+213 YRNVHRQNSVKR
-225 PRRRRR
+225 TRRRRR
-231 NESKIPSS
+231 HESKISSS

-249 AHRNLAPQNSHPPT
+249 AHRNLAPQTSHPPT
-263 SPDQLAEE
+263 SPDQLVRE

-276 PPANVTSDV
+276 PPSNITSDV
-285 VSHPKRP
+285 VSQPKRP
-292 ATEYSQS
+292 AVEYSQS
-299 TPKRFKVHPQQ
+299 APKRFKVHPQQ
-310 SDDELAPIATGPRET
+310 SDDELAPRAPGGRET
-325 VKKPS
+325 AKKPS
-330 FSKLISQPR
+330 FPKLISQPR

-359 ETLARKGSAL
+359 ETLANKGSAL
-369 KEVSLEAAV
+369 KEVPLEAAI

-401 AEPIHENSGD
+401 AEPMHENSGD
-411 LSWLQVFR
+411 LSWLQVLR
-419 PIVLIGRSA
+419 SSVKGVKHNNTNSPIVLISRSA
-428 RSSFSCGKLSLK
+428 RTSFSCGKLALK
-440 FRSDADASFFIH
+440 FVSDADASFFIH
-452 WLHDLPGLL
+452 WLHGLPCLVQH
-461 EYSTDKL
+461 ETDKL
-468 DVTFHCAKKE
+468 DATFHCAKKE
-478 ADGYRTSSVKA
+478 ADGYRTNSAKA
-489 SGIFLPDDNL
+489 SGIFLPDESHRANS
-499 KASSSKS
+499 ARP
-506 QQHQRDPFLG
+506 QQHHRDPFLG
-516 DPVSPGLPAS
+516 DPVSPGLPNS
-526 KQKKLKDGMQSIHE
+526 KQKKLKDGMQSIFQPKE
-540 PREGVQIEPSGTD
+540 DVQIEPLFTD
-553 DLFSGLARIQRLGT
+553 DLFTGLARNQRLGT
-567 RQSTRRVSPQS
+567 RHLTRRESPQS
-578 QDERTPKP
+578 QHERTPKP

-666 RSNRGKINYDGV
+666 RSSRGKINYDGV

-718 VKAEPNLKKESW
+718 VKAETNIKKESSS
-730 NPQDAIIVDDNDPV
+730 PQDAIIVEDNDPV
-744 MNRVESPPA
+744 LNLAESPPT
-753 ATKPPI
+753 ATKSSI
-759 VSIDVEVTRST
+759 VSMDVEVTRST
-770 RSRAINDI
+770 RSRAINDS
-778 NPSLVEY
+778 NSSLLGD
-785 KHTPSTVTPG
+785 KHTPNIVTPG
-795 RTSKRQST
+795 KTSKRQPT
-803 GGNQKLSL
+803 GGNQKFSL

-819 DSLGSSHPPTCRC
+819 DSLGSSHAPTCRC
-832 LKDYLVEEARHKK
+832 LKDYLLEEAKHKK
-845 GLEIAGVPNGMT
+845 GLEIASVPSGMT

-884 PDEAIRR
+884 PDEAVRR
-891 LLHKEDTEWKI
+891 LLHKEDTEWEI

-935 RRATRDPVSSPQI
+935 RRATKGPVSSPQI
-948 PASSPQVPRRE
+948 AASSPQVPRRE

-969 TSPSVNGASDSPIEA
+969 TSPSVNGASGSPFEA
-984 ARQTGITSSYF
+984 AQQTGTTSSYF
-995 AVASAERPEQSPTPK
+995 AVASAERPSQSPTSK
-1010 RIDEPS
+1010 RNDEPS
-1016 LVQPL
+1016 LIQPL

-1056 TTEGLRDER
+1056 TTEGSRDER
-1065 PPKQPSTPEFVHRL
+1065 TPKQPSTPEFVHRL
-1079 PDSPDDMAPTATSS
+1079 PDSPDDMGPTATSS
-1093 TLKRPSSPLLSL
+1093 TVKKTSSPLLSL

-1129 RSIEADMSPPSGP
+1129 RSIEDDMSPPRGP

>member
-1 MSRSGVRVVGATG
+1 
-14 HVLGRTRRAAE
+14 
-25 GNPAYR
+25 
-31 LREYLA
+31 
-37 AADDRLVAC
+37 
-46 RIVNCQGEKLEAYAQ
+46 
-61 SSSIGDQWRK
+61 
-71 KARWDPLARYYSTAN
+71 
-86 SFPDYGAPGDE
+86 
-97 AKMKSR
+97 
-103 IRAINDQ
+103 
-110 KPRSSMG
+110 MG

-125 SYSSEPQYDRPNK
+125 SYYSEPRDDRPNK

-144 RELSNANLSRL
+144 PELSNTNLSRF
-155 FPSGSLHRPLEA
+155 FPTGSPHRPLEA
-167 IEDEETQSSPQ
+167 IEDEEPQTSQQ

-195 SSIISFGRA
+195 SSIISFGRT

-213 YRNVYRHNSVKR
+213 YRNVHRQNSVKR
-225 PRRRRR
+225 TRRRRR
-231 NESKIPSS
+231 HESKISSS

-249 AHRNLAPQNSHPPT
+249 AHRNLAPQTSHPPT
-263 SPDQLAEE
+263 SPDQLVRE

-276 PPANVTSDV
+276 PPANITSDV
-285 VSHPKRP
+285 VSQPKRP
-292 ATEYSQS
+292 AAEYSQS
-299 TPKRFKVHPQQ
+299 APKRFKVHLQQ
-310 SDDELAPIATGPRET
+310 SDDELAPRAPGGRET
-325 VKKPS
+325 AKKPS
-330 FSKLISQPR
+330 FPKLISQPR

-359 ETLARKGSAL
+359 ETLANKGSAL
-369 KEVSLEAAV
+369 KEVPLEAAI

-401 AEPIHENSGD
+401 AEPMHENSGD
-411 LSWLQVFR
+411 LSWLQVLR
-419 PIVLIGRSA
+419 SSVKGVKHNNTNSPIVLISRSA
-428 RSSFSCGKLSLK
+428 RTSFSCGKLALK
-440 FRSDADASFFIH
+440 FVSDADASFFIH
-452 WLHDLPGLL
+452 WLHGLPCLVQH
-461 EYSTDKL
+461 ETDKL
-468 DVTFHCAKKE
+468 DATFHCAKKE
-478 ADGYRTSSVKA
+478 ADGYRTNSAKA
-489 SGIFLPDDNL
+489 SGIFLPDDSHRANS
-499 KASSSKS
+499 ARP
-506 QQHQRDPFLG
+506 QQHHRDPFLG
-516 DPVSPGLPAS
+516 DPVSPGLPNS
-526 KQKKLKDGMQSIHE
+526 KQKKLKDGMQSTFQPKE
-540 PREGVQIEPSGTD
+540 DVQIEPLFTD
-553 DLFSGLARIQRLGT
+553 DLFTGLARNQRLGT
-567 RQSTRRVSPQS
+567 RHLTRRESPQS
-578 QDERTPKP
+578 QHERTPKP

-666 RSNRGKINYDGV
+666 RSSRGKINYDGV

-718 VKAEPNLKKESW
+718 VKAETNIKESSS
-730 NPQDAIIVDDNDPV
+730 PQDAIIVEDNDPV
-744 MNRVESPPA
+744 LNLAESPPA
-753 ATKPPI
+753 ATKSSI
-759 VSIDVEVTRST
+759 VSMDVEITRST
-770 RSRAINDI
+770 RSRAINDS
-778 NPSLVEY
+778 NSSLLGD
-785 KHTPSTVTPG
+785 KHTPNIVTPG
-795 RTSKRQST
+795 KTSKRQST
-803 GGNQKLSL
+803 GGNQKFSL

-819 DSLGSSHPPTCRC
+819 DSLGSSHAPTCRC
-832 LKDYLVEEARHKK
+832 LKDYLLEEAKHKK
-845 GLEIAGVPNGMT
+845 GLEIASVPSGMT

-891 LLHKEDTEWKI
+891 LLHKEDTEWEI

-935 RRATRDPVSSPQI
+935 RRATKGPVSSPQI
-948 PASSPQVPRRE
+948 AASSPQVPRRE

-969 TSPSVNGASDSPIEA
+969 TSPSVNGASGSPFEA
-984 ARQTGITSSYF
+984 ARQTGTTSSYF
-995 AVASAERPEQSPTPK
+995 AVASAERPSQSPTSK
-1010 RIDEPS
+1010 RNDEPS
-1016 LVQPL
+1016 LIQPL

-1056 TTEGLRDER
+1056 TTEGSRDER
-1065 PPKQPSTPEFVHRL
+1065 TPKQPSTPEFVHRL
-1079 PDSPDDMAPTATSS
+1079 PDSPNDMGPTATSS
-1093 TLKRPSSPLLSL
+1093 TEKKTSSPLLSL

-1129 RSIEADMSPPSGP
+1129 RSIEDDMSPPRGP

>member
-1 MSRSGVRVVGATG
+1 MGRLLVNSSWNVPADTFCRA
-14 HVLGRTRRAAE
+14 LGE
-25 GNPAYR
+25 
-31 LREYLA
+31 E
-37 AADDRLVAC
+37 
-46 RIVNCQGEKLEAYAQ
+46 
-61 SSSIGDQWRK
+61 S
-71 KARWDPLARYYSTAN
+71 
-86 SFPDYGAPGDE
+86 
-97 AKMKSR
+97 KMKSR

-117 GGQSTEAR
+117 GGQSTQAR
-125 SYSSEPQYDRPNK
+125 SYSSEPRYDRPSK

-144 RELSNANLSRL
+144 SELSNTNLSRF
-155 FPSGSLHRPLEA
+155 FPPPSSIHQPLEA

-195 SSIISFGRA
+195 SSIISFGRT

-213 YRNVYRHNSVKR
+213 YRNVHRHNSVKR

-231 NESKIPSS
+231 QESKISSS

-249 AHRNLAPQNSHPPT
+249 AHRNLAPQTSHPPA
-263 SPDQLAEE
+263 SPDQLAGE

-276 PPANVTSDV
+276 PRANVTSDV

-292 ATEYSQS
+292 ATEYNQS
-299 TPKRFKVHPQQ
+299 APKRFKVHSQQ
-310 SDDELAPIATGPRET
+310 SDDELAPRAPGPRET

-330 FSKLISQPR
+330 LPKLVSQPR
-339 TQRGDIQP
+339 IQRGDIQS
-347 TTFKTTKAMPGR
+347 TTFKATKAMPGR
-359 ETLARKGSAL
+359 ENLANKGL
-369 KEVSLEAAV
+369 PLREVPLEAAV

-388 NIEPVTLRLGPDA
+388 NIEPVTLRLGPHA
-401 AEPIHENSGD
+401 AEPMHENRGD
-411 LSWLQVFR
+411 LSWLQVSQASIQDVKHNNTNS

-428 RSSFSCGKLSLK
+428 RASFSCGKLALK
-440 FRSDADASFFIH
+440 FLTDADASFFIH
-452 WLHDLPGLL
+452 WLQGLPCLS
-461 EYSTDKL
+461 ECSTSKL
-468 DVTFHCAKKE
+468 DATFHCAKKE
-478 ADGYRTSSVKA
+478 AEGYRTSSAKA
-489 SGIFLPDDNL
+489 SGIFLPDESHR
-499 KASSSKS
+499 AHGFRS
-506 QQHQRDPFLG
+506 QQHHRDPFLG
-516 DPVSPGLPAS
+516 DPISPGLSAS
-526 KQKKLKDGMQSIHE
+526 KQKKLRDGMQSILE
-540 PREGVQIEPSGTD
+540 PNDGVQMEPPVTD
-553 DLFSGLARIQRLGT
+553 DVFTGLARNQRLRT
-567 RQSTRRVSPQS
+567 RQSTRESPES
-578 QDERTPKP
+578 QHARTPKP

-618 IQRLDEGEFL
+618 VQRLDEGEFL

-718 VKAEPNLKKESW
+718 VKAEPNIEKESW
-730 NPQDAIIVDDNDPV
+730 NTQDAIIVEDNDPV
-744 MNRVESPPA
+744 MNRAESLPA

-770 RSRAINDI
+770 RSRAINDS
-778 NPSLVEY
+778 NPSLIDD
-785 KHTPSTVTPG
+785 KHTPSIVTPG

-803 GGNQKLSL
+803 GGNQKFSL

-819 DSLGSSHPPTCRC
+819 DSLGSSHAPTCRC
-832 LKDYLVEEARHKK
+832 LKDYLLEEARHKK
-845 GLEIAGVPNGMT
+845 GLEINSVPSGMT

-884 PDEAIRR
+884 PDEAVRR

-923 ERLEKEKEIKRQ
+923 ERLEKEKEMKRQ
-935 RRATRDPVSSPQI
+935 RRATRGPVSSPQI

-959 PETPQVSRYL
+959 PETPQVSRFL
-969 TSPSVNGASDSPIEA
+969 TNPSVNSAGGSPIEA
-984 ARQTGITSSYF
+984 DRQTGTTSSYF
-995 AVASAERPEQSPTPK
+995 AVASAEGPGQSPTSK

-1047 SVPPVPSGL
+1047 SVPPVPPGL

-1065 PPKQPSTPEFVHRL
+1065 PLKQPSTPEFVHKL
-1079 PDSPDDMAPTATSS
+1079 PDSPDEMAPAATSY
-1093 TLKRPSSPLLSL
+1093 TMKRASSPLLSL

-1117 SQRAVQLEQTVV
+1117 SQRAVLLEQTVV
-1129 RSIEADMSPPSGP
+1129 RSIEDDMSPPRGP

>member
-1 MSRSGVRVVGATG
+1 MKI
-14 HVLGRTRRAAE
+14 
-25 GNPAYR
+25 
-31 LREYLA
+31 
-37 AADDRLVAC
+37 C
-46 RIVNCQGEKLEAYAQ
+46 
-61 SSSIGDQWRK
+61 DQWRK

-125 SYSSEPQYDRPNK
+125 SYYSEPRDDRPNK

-144 RELSNANLSRL
+144 PELSNTNLSRF
-155 FPSGSLHRPLEA
+155 FPTGSLHRPQEA
-167 IEDEETQSSPQ
+167 IEDEEPQTSRQ

-195 SSIISFGRA
+195 SSIISFGRT

-213 YRNVYRHNSVKR
+213 YRNVHRQNSVKR
-225 PRRRRR
+225 TRRRRR
-231 NESKIPSS
+231 HESKISSS

-249 AHRNLAPQNSHPPT
+249 AHRNLAPQTSHPPT
-263 SPDQLAEE
+263 SPDQLARE

-276 PPANVTSDV
+276 PPANITSDV
-285 VSHPKRP
+285 VSQPKRP

-299 TPKRFKVHPQQ
+299 APKRFKVHPQQ
-310 SDDELAPIATGPRET
+310 SDDELAPRAPGGRET

-330 FSKLISQPR
+330 FPKLISQPR

-359 ETLARKGSAL
+359 ETLANKGSAL
-369 KEVSLEAAV
+369 KEVSLEAAI

-401 AEPIHENSGD
+401 AEPMHENSGD
-411 LSWLQVFR
+411 LSWLQVLR
-419 PIVLIGRSA
+419 SSVKGVKHNNTNSPIVLISRSA
-428 RSSFSCGKLSLK
+428 RTSFSCGKLALK
-440 FRSDADASFFIH
+440 FVSDADASFFIH
-452 WLHDLPGLL
+452 WLHGLPCLVQHD
-461 EYSTDKL
+461 TDKL
-468 DVTFHCAKKE
+468 DATFHCAKKE
-478 ADGYRTSSVKA
+478 ADGYRTNSAKA
-489 SGIFLPDDNL
+489 SGIFLPDDSHRANS
-499 KASSSKS
+499 ARP
-506 QQHQRDPFLG
+506 QQHHKDPFLG

-526 KQKKLKDGMQSIHE
+526 KQKKLKDGMQSIFQPKESVQME
-540 PREGVQIEPSGTD
+540 PLDTD
-553 DLFSGLARIQRLGT
+553 DLFTGLARNQRLGT
-567 RQSTRRVSPQS
+567 RHLTRRESPQS
-578 QDERTPKP
+578 QHERTPKP

-645 KERPEV
+645 KQRPEV

-718 VKAEPNLKKESW
+718 VKAETNIKESSS
-730 NPQDAIIVDDNDPV
+730 PQDAIIVEDNDPV
-744 MNRVESPPA
+744 MNLAESPPA
-753 ATKPPI
+753 ATKSSI
-759 VSIDVEVTRST
+759 VSIDVEVIRLT
-770 RSRAINDI
+770 RSRAINDS
-778 NPSLVEY
+778 NSSLIGD
-785 KHTPSTVTPG
+785 KHTPNIVTPG
-795 RTSKRQST
+795 KTSKRQST
-803 GGNQKLSL
+803 GGNQKFSL

-819 DSLGSSHPPTCRC
+819 DSLGSSHAPTCRC
-832 LKDYLVEEARHKK
+832 LKDYLLEEAKHKK
-845 GLEIAGVPNGMT
+845 GLEIASVPSGMT

-884 PDEAIRR
+884 PDEAVRR
-891 LLHKEDTEWKI
+891 LLHKEDTEWEI

-935 RRATRDPVSSPQI
+935 RRATKGPVSSPQI
-948 PASSPQVPRRE
+948 AASSPQVPRRE

-969 TSPSVNGASDSPIEA
+969 TSPSVNGASGSPFEA
-984 ARQTGITSSYF
+984 ARQTGTTSSYF
-995 AVASAERPEQSPTPK
+995 AVASAERPGQSPMSK
-1010 RIDEPS
+1010 RNDEPS
-1016 LVQPL
+1016 LVQRL

-1056 TTEGLRDER
+1056 TTEGSRDER
-1065 PPKQPSTPEFVHRL
+1065 TPKQPSTPEFVHRL
-1079 PDSPDDMAPTATSS
+1079 PDSPDDMGPTATSS
-1093 TLKRPSSPLLSL
+1093 TVKKTSSPLLSL

-1129 RSIEADMSPPSGP
+1129 RSIEDDMSPPRGP

>member
-1 MSRSGVRVVGATG
+1 
-14 HVLGRTRRAAE
+14 
-25 GNPAYR
+25 
-31 LREYLA
+31 
-37 AADDRLVAC
+37 
-46 RIVNCQGEKLEAYAQ
+46 
-61 SSSIGDQWRK
+61 
-71 KARWDPLARYYSTAN
+71 
-86 SFPDYGAPGDE
+86 
-97 AKMKSR
+97 
-103 IRAINDQ
+103 
-110 KPRSSMG
+110 MG

-125 SYSSEPQYDRPNK
+125 SYYSEPRDDRPNK

-144 RELSNANLSRL
+144 PELSNTNLSRF
-155 FPSGSLHRPLEA
+155 FPTGSLHRPQEA
-167 IEDEETQSSPQ
+167 IEDEEPQTSRQ

-195 SSIISFGRA
+195 SSIISFGRT

-213 YRNVYRHNSVKR
+213 YRNVHRQNSVKR
-225 PRRRRR
+225 TRRRRR
-231 NESKIPSS
+231 HESKISSS

-249 AHRNLAPQNSHPPT
+249 AHRNLAPQTSHPPT
-263 SPDQLAEE
+263 SPDQLARE

-276 PPANVTSDV
+276 PPANITSDV
-285 VSHPKRP
+285 VSQPKRP

-299 TPKRFKVHPQQ
+299 APKRFKVHPQQ
-310 SDDELAPIATGPRET
+310 SDDELAPRAPGGRET

-330 FSKLISQPR
+330 FPKLISQPR

-359 ETLARKGSAL
+359 ETLANKGSAL
-369 KEVSLEAAV
+369 KEVSLEAAI

-401 AEPIHENSGD
+401 AEPMHENSGD
-411 LSWLQVFR
+411 LSWLQVLR
-419 PIVLIGRSA
+419 SRSA
-428 RSSFSCGKLSLK
+428 RTSFSCGKLALK
-440 FRSDADASFFIH
+440 FVSDADASFFIH
-452 WLHDLPGLL
+452 WLHGLPCLVQHD
-461 EYSTDKL
+461 TDKL
-468 DVTFHCAKKE
+468 DATFHCAKKE
-478 ADGYRTSSVKA
+478 ADGYRTNSAKA
-489 SGIFLPDDNL
+489 SGIFLPDDSHRANS
-499 KASSSKS
+499 ARP
-506 QQHQRDPFLG
+506 QQHHKDPFLG

-526 KQKKLKDGMQSIHE
+526 KQKKLKDGMQSIFQPKESVQME
-540 PREGVQIEPSGTD
+540 PLDTD
-553 DLFSGLARIQRLGT
+553 DLFTGLARNQRLGT
-567 RQSTRRVSPQS
+567 RHLTRRESPQS
-578 QDERTPKP
+578 QHERTPKP

-645 KERPEV
+645 KQRPEV

-718 VKAEPNLKKESW
+718 VKAETNIKKESSS
-730 NPQDAIIVDDNDPV
+730 PQDAIIVEDNDPV
-744 MNRVESPPA
+744 MNLAESPPA
-753 ATKPPI
+753 ATKSSI
-759 VSIDVEVTRST
+759 VSIDVEVIRLT
-770 RSRAINDI
+770 RSRAINDS
-778 NPSLVEY
+778 NSSLIGD
-785 KHTPSTVTPG
+785 KHTPNIVTPG
-795 RTSKRQST
+795 KTSKRQST
-803 GGNQKLSL
+803 GGNQKFSL

-819 DSLGSSHPPTCRC
+819 DSLGSSHAPTCRC
-832 LKDYLVEEARHKK
+832 LKDYLLEEAKHKK
-845 GLEIAGVPNGMT
+845 GLEIASVPSGMT

-884 PDEAIRR
+884 PDEAVRR
-891 LLHKEDTEWKI
+891 LLHKEDTEWEI

-935 RRATRDPVSSPQI
+935 RRATKGPVSSPQI
-948 PASSPQVPRRE
+948 AASSPQVPRRE

-969 TSPSVNGASDSPIEA
+969 TSPSVNGASGSPFEA
-984 ARQTGITSSYF
+984 ARQTGTTSSYF
-995 AVASAERPEQSPTPK
+995 AVASAERPGQSPMSK
-1010 RIDEPS
+1010 RNDEPS
-1016 LVQPL
+1016 LVQRL

-1056 TTEGLRDER
+1056 TTEGSRDER
-1065 PPKQPSTPEFVHRL
+1065 TPKQPSTPEFVHRL
-1079 PDSPDDMAPTATSS
+1079 PDSPDDMGPTATSS
-1093 TLKRPSSPLLSL
+1093 TVKKTSSPLLSL

-1129 RSIEADMSPPSGP
+1129 RSIEDDMSPPRGP

>member
-1 MSRSGVRVVGATG
+1 
-14 HVLGRTRRAAE
+14 
-25 GNPAYR
+25 
-31 LREYLA
+31 
-37 AADDRLVAC
+37 
-46 RIVNCQGEKLEAYAQ
+46 
-61 SSSIGDQWRK
+61 
-71 KARWDPLARYYSTAN
+71 
-86 SFPDYGAPGDE
+86 
-97 AKMKSR
+97 
-103 IRAINDQ
+103 
-110 KPRSSMG
+110 MG

-125 SYSSEPQYDRPNK
+125 SYYSEPRDDRPNK

-144 RELSNANLSRL
+144 PELSNTNLSRF
-155 FPSGSLHRPLEA
+155 FPAGSLHRPLEA
-167 IEDEETQSSPQ
+167 IEDEEPQTSQQ

-195 SSIISFGRA
+195 SSIISFGRT

-213 YRNVYRHNSVKR
+213 YRNVHRQNSVKR
-225 PRRRRR
+225 TRRRRR
-231 NESKIPSS
+231 HESKISSS

-249 AHRNLAPQNSHPPT
+249 AHRNLAPQTSHPPT
-263 SPDQLAEE
+263 SPDQLVRE

-276 PPANVTSDV
+276 PPSNITSDV
-285 VSHPKRP
+285 VSQPKRP
-292 ATEYSQS
+292 AAEYSQS
-299 TPKRFKVHPQQ
+299 APKRFKVHPQQ
-310 SDDELAPIATGPRET
+310 SDDELAPRAPGGRET
-325 VKKPS
+325 AKKPS
-330 FSKLISQPR
+330 FPKLISQPR

-359 ETLARKGSAL
+359 ETLANKGSAL
-369 KEVSLEAAV
+369 KEVPLEAAI

-401 AEPIHENSGD
+401 AEPMHENSGD
-411 LSWLQVFR
+411 LSWLQVLR
-419 PIVLIGRSA
+419 SSVKGVKHNNTNSPIVLISRSA
-428 RSSFSCGKLSLK
+428 RTSFSCGKLALK
-440 FRSDADASFFIH
+440 FVSDADASFFIH
-452 WLHDLPGLL
+452 WLHGLPCLVQH
-461 EYSTDKL
+461 ETDKL
-468 DVTFHCAKKE
+468 DATFHCAKKE
-478 ADGYRTSSVKA
+478 ADGYRTNSAKA
-489 SGIFLPDDNL
+489 SGIFLPDDSHRANS
-499 KASSSKS
+499 ARP
-506 QQHQRDPFLG
+506 QQHHRDPFLG
-516 DPVSPGLPAS
+516 DPVSPGLPNS
-526 KQKKLKDGMQSIHE
+526 KQKKLKDGMQSIFQPKE
-540 PREGVQIEPSGTD
+540 DVQIEPLFTD
-553 DLFSGLARIQRLGT
+553 DLFTGLARNQRLGT
-567 RQSTRRVSPQS
+567 RHLTRRESPQS
-578 QDERTPKP
+578 QHERTPKP

-666 RSNRGKINYDGV
+666 RSSRGKINYDGV

-718 VKAEPNLKKESW
+718 VKAETNIKKESSS
-730 NPQDAIIVDDNDPV
+730 PQDAIIVEDNDPV
-744 MNRVESPPA
+744 LNLAESPPT
-753 ATKPPI
+753 ATKSSI
-759 VSIDVEVTRST
+759 VSMDVEVTRST
-770 RSRAINDI
+770 RSRAINDS
-778 NPSLVEY
+778 NSSLLGD
-785 KHTPSTVTPG
+785 KHTPNIVTPG
-795 RTSKRQST
+795 KTSKRQPT
-803 GGNQKLSL
+803 GGNQKFSL

-819 DSLGSSHPPTCRC
+819 DSLGSSHAPTCRC
-832 LKDYLVEEARHKK
+832 LKDYLLEEAKHKK
-845 GLEIAGVPNGMT
+845 GLEIASVPSGMT

-884 PDEAIRR
+884 PDEAVRR
-891 LLHKEDTEWKI
+891 LLHKEDTEWEI

-935 RRATRDPVSSPQI
+935 RRATKGPVSSPQI
-948 PASSPQVPRRE
+948 AASSPQVPRRE

-969 TSPSVNGASDSPIEA
+969 TSPSVNGASGSPFEA
-984 ARQTGITSSYF
+984 AQQTGTTSSYF
-995 AVASAERPEQSPTPK
+995 AVASAERPSQSPTSK
-1010 RIDEPS
+1010 RNDEPS
-1016 LVQPL
+1016 LIQPL

-1056 TTEGLRDER
+1056 TTEGSRDER
-1065 PPKQPSTPEFVHRL
+1065 TPKQPSTPEFVHRL
-1079 PDSPDDMAPTATSS
+1079 PDSPDDMGPTATSS
-1093 TLKRPSSPLLSL
+1093 TVKKTSSPLLSL

-1129 RSIEADMSPPSGP
+1129 RSIEDDMSPPRGP

>member
-1 MSRSGVRVVGATG
+1 
-14 HVLGRTRRAAE
+14 
-25 GNPAYR
+25 
-31 LREYLA
+31 
-37 AADDRLVAC
+37 
-46 RIVNCQGEKLEAYAQ
+46 
-61 SSSIGDQWRK
+61 
-71 KARWDPLARYYSTAN
+71 
-86 SFPDYGAPGDE
+86 
-97 AKMKSR
+97 
-103 IRAINDQ
+103 
-110 KPRSSMG
+110 MG
-117 GGQSTEAR
+117 GGQSTQAR
-125 SYSSEPQYDRPNK
+125 SYSSEPRYDRPNK

-144 RELSNANLSRL
+144 PELSNTNLSRF
-155 FPSGSLHRPLEA
+155 FPPPSSLHQPLEA

-195 SSIISFGRA
+195 SSIISLGRT

-213 YRNVYRHNSVKR
+213 YRNVHRHNSVKR

-231 NESKIPSS
+231 QESKISSS
-239 PIEIDDTSAV
+239 PIEVDDTSAV
-249 AHRNLAPQNSHPPT
+249 AHRNLAPQTSHPPT
-263 SPDQLAEE
+263 SPDQLAGE

-285 VSHPKRP
+285 VSHAKRP

-299 TPKRFKVHPQQ
+299 APKRFKVHSQQ
-310 SDDELAPIATGPRET
+310 SDDELAPRAPGPREA
-325 VKKPS
+325 VKKPA
-330 FSKLISQPR
+330 FPKLISQPR
-339 TQRGDIQP
+339 IQRGDIQS
-347 TTFKTTKAMPGR
+347 TTFKATKAMPGR
-359 ETLARKGSAL
+359 ENLANEGLATRD
-369 KEVSLEAAV
+369 VPLEAAV
-378 CGKYSFSPAD
+378 CGKYSFSPTD
-388 NIEPVTLRLGPDA
+388 NLEPVILQLGPDA
-401 AEPIHENSGD
+401 AEPMHENTGD
-411 LSWLQVFR
+411 LSWLQVSR
-419 PIVLIGRSA
+419 SSIQDVKHNNTNSPIVLIGRSA
-428 RSSFSCGKLSLK
+428 RTSFSCGKLALK
-440 FRSDADASFFIH
+440 FLTDADASFFIH
-452 WLHDLPGLL
+452 WLQGLPCLS
-461 EYSTDKL
+461 ECSPSKL
-468 DVTFHCAKKE
+468 DATFHCAKKE
-478 ADGYRTSSVKA
+478 ADGYRTSSAKA
-489 SGIFLPDDNL
+489 SGIFLPDENHR
-499 KASSSKS
+499 AHGFRS
-506 QQHQRDPFLG
+506 QQHHRDPFLG

-526 KQKKLKDGMQSIHE
+526 KQKKLRDGMQSNLE
-540 PREGVQIEPSGTD
+540 PNDGVQMEPPDTD
-553 DLFSGLARIQRLGT
+553 DVFTGLARNQRLGT
-567 RQSTRRVSPQS
+567 RQSTRRESPQS
-578 QDERTPKP
+578 QYGRTPKP
-586 WTACNPGWEKKWHR
+586 WTVCNPGWEKKWHR

-718 VKAEPNLKKESW
+718 VKAEPNIKESW
-730 NPQDAIIVDDNDPV
+730 NTQDAIIVEDNEPV
-744 MNRVESPPA
+744 MDRAESLPA

-770 RSRAINDI
+770 RSRAINDS
-778 NPSLVEY
+778 NPSLIDD
-785 KHTPSTVTPG
+785 KHTPSIVTPG

-819 DSLGSSHPPTCRC
+819 DSLGSSHAPTCRC
-832 LKDYLVEEARHKK
+832 LKDYLLEEARHKK
-845 GLEIAGVPNGMT
+845 GFEINSVPSGMT

-884 PDEAIRR
+884 PDEAVRR

-935 RRATRDPVSSPQI
+935 RRATRGPVSSPQI

-969 TSPSVNGASDSPIEA
+969 TTPSVHGASGSPIEA
-984 ARQTGITSSYF
+984 ARQTGATSSYF
-995 AVASAERPEQSPTPK
+995 AVASAERPGQSPTSK
-1010 RIDEPS
+1010 RVDEPS

-1056 TTEGLRDER
+1056 TTEGSRDER
-1065 PPKQPSTPEFVHRL
+1065 PPKQPSTPEFVHKL
-1079 PDSPDDMAPTATSS
+1079 TDSPDGMAPTATSS
-1093 TLKRPSSPLLSL
+1093 TVKRASSPLLSL

-1117 SQRAVQLEQTVV
+1117 SQRAVQLEQTIV
-1129 RSIEADMSPPSGP
+1129 RSIEDDMSPPRGP

>member
-1 MSRSGVRVVGATG
+1 
-14 HVLGRTRRAAE
+14 
-25 GNPAYR
+25 
-31 LREYLA
+31 
-37 AADDRLVAC
+37 
-46 RIVNCQGEKLEAYAQ
+46 
-61 SSSIGDQWRK
+61 
-71 KARWDPLARYYSTAN
+71 
-86 SFPDYGAPGDE
+86 
-97 AKMKSR
+97 MKSR

-125 SYSSEPQYDRPNK
+125 SYYSEPRDDRPNK

-144 RELSNANLSRL
+144 PELSNTNLSRF
-155 FPSGSLHRPLEA
+155 FPTGSPHRPLEA
-167 IEDEETQSSPQ
+167 IEDEEPQTSQQ

-195 SSIISFGRA
+195 SSIISFGRT

-213 YRNVYRHNSVKR
+213 YRNVHRQNSVKR
-225 PRRRRR
+225 TRRRRR
-231 NESKIPSS
+231 HESKISSS

-249 AHRNLAPQNSHPPT
+249 AHRNLAPQTSHPPT
-263 SPDQLAEE
+263 SPDQLVRE

-276 PPANVTSDV
+276 PPANITSDV
-285 VSHPKRP
+285 VSQPKRP
-292 ATEYSQS
+292 AAEYSQS
-299 TPKRFKVHPQQ
+299 APKRFKVHLQQ
-310 SDDELAPIATGPRET
+310 SDDELAPRAPGGRET
-325 VKKPS
+325 AKKPS
-330 FSKLISQPR
+330 FPKLISQPR

-359 ETLARKGSAL
+359 ETLANKGSAL
-369 KEVSLEAAV
+369 KEVPLEAAI

-401 AEPIHENSGD
+401 AEPMHENSGD
-411 LSWLQVFR
+411 LSWLQVLR
-419 PIVLIGRSA
+419 SSVKGVKHNNTNSPIVLISRSA
-428 RSSFSCGKLSLK
+428 RTSFSCGKLALK
-440 FRSDADASFFIH
+440 FVSDADASFFIH
-452 WLHDLPGLL
+452 WLHGLPCLVQH
-461 EYSTDKL
+461 ETDKL
-468 DVTFHCAKKE
+468 DATFHCAKKE
-478 ADGYRTSSVKA
+478 ADGYRTNSAKA
-489 SGIFLPDDNL
+489 SGIFLPDDSHRANS
-499 KASSSKS
+499 ARP
-506 QQHQRDPFLG
+506 QQHHRDPFLG
-516 DPVSPGLPAS
+516 DPVSPGLPNS
-526 KQKKLKDGMQSIHE
+526 KQKKLKDGMQSTFQPKE
-540 PREGVQIEPSGTD
+540 DVQIEPLFTD
-553 DLFSGLARIQRLGT
+553 DLFTGLARNQRLGT
-567 RQSTRRVSPQS
+567 RHLTRRESPQS
-578 QDERTPKP
+578 QHERTPKP

-666 RSNRGKINYDGV
+666 RSSRGKINYDGV

-718 VKAEPNLKKESW
+718 VKAETNIKESSS
-730 NPQDAIIVDDNDPV
+730 PQDAIIVEDNDPV
-744 MNRVESPPA
+744 LNLAESPPA
-753 ATKPPI
+753 ATKSSI
-759 VSIDVEVTRST
+759 VSMDVEITRST
-770 RSRAINDI
+770 RSRAINDS
-778 NPSLVEY
+778 NSSLLGD
-785 KHTPSTVTPG
+785 KHTPNIVTPG
-795 RTSKRQST
+795 KTSKRQST
-803 GGNQKLSL
+803 GGNQKFSL

-819 DSLGSSHPPTCRC
+819 DSLGSSHAPTCRC
-832 LKDYLVEEARHKK
+832 LKDYLLEEAKHKK
-845 GLEIAGVPNGMT
+845 GLEIASVPSGMT

-891 LLHKEDTEWKI
+891 LLHKEDTEWEI

-935 RRATRDPVSSPQI
+935 RRATKGPVSSPQI
-948 PASSPQVPRRE
+948 AASSPQVPRRE

-969 TSPSVNGASDSPIEA
+969 TSPSVNGASGSPFEA
-984 ARQTGITSSYF
+984 ARQTGTTSSYF
-995 AVASAERPEQSPTPK
+995 AVASAERPSQSPTSK
-1010 RIDEPS
+1010 RNDEPS
-1016 LVQPL
+1016 LIQPL

-1056 TTEGLRDER
+1056 TTEGSRDER
-1065 PPKQPSTPEFVHRL
+1065 TPKQPSTPEFVHRL
-1079 PDSPDDMAPTATSS
+1079 PDSPNDMGPTATSS
-1093 TLKRPSSPLLSL
+1093 TEKKTSSPLLSL

-1129 RSIEADMSPPSGP
+1129 RSIEDDMSPPRGP

>member
-1 MSRSGVRVVGATG
+1 
-14 HVLGRTRRAAE
+14 
-25 GNPAYR
+25 
-31 LREYLA
+31 
-37 AADDRLVAC
+37 
-46 RIVNCQGEKLEAYAQ
+46 
-61 SSSIGDQWRK
+61 
-71 KARWDPLARYYSTAN
+71 
-86 SFPDYGAPGDE
+86 
-97 AKMKSR
+97 
-103 IRAINDQ
+103 
-110 KPRSSMG
+110 MG
-117 GGQSTEAR
+117 GGQPTEAR
-125 SYSSEPQYDRPNK
+125 SYYSEPRDDRPNK

-144 RELSNANLSRL
+144 PELSNTNLSRF
-155 FPSGSLHRPLEA
+155 FPTGSLHRPLEA
-167 IEDEETQSSPQ
+167 IEDEEPQTSQQ

-195 SSIISFGRA
+195 SSIISFGRT

-213 YRNVYRHNSVKR
+213 YRNVHRQNSVKR
-225 PRRRRR
+225 TRRRRR
-231 NESKIPSS
+231 HESKISSS

-249 AHRNLAPQNSHPPT
+249 AHRNLAPQTSHPPT
-263 SPDQLAEE
+263 SPDQLVRE

-276 PPANVTSDV
+276 PPANITSDV
-285 VSHPKRP
+285 VSQPKRP

-299 TPKRFKVHPQQ
+299 APKRFKVHPQQ
-310 SDDELAPIATGPRET
+310 SDDELAPRAPGGRET
-325 VKKPS
+325 AKKPS
-330 FSKLISQPR
+330 FPKLISQPR

-359 ETLARKGSAL
+359 ETLANKGSAL
-369 KEVSLEAAV
+369 KEVPLEAAI

-401 AEPIHENSGD
+401 AEPMHENSGD
-411 LSWLQVFR
+411 LSWLQVLR
-419 PIVLIGRSA
+419 SRSA
-428 RSSFSCGKLSLK
+428 RTSFSCGKLALK
-440 FRSDADASFFIH
+440 FVSDADASFFIH
-452 WLHDLPGLL
+452 WLHGLPCLVQH
-461 EYSTDKL
+461 ETDKL
-468 DVTFHCAKKE
+468 DATFHCAKKE
-478 ADGYRTSSVKA
+478 ADGYRTNSAKA
-489 SGIFLPDDNL
+489 S
-499 KASSSKS
+499 
-506 QQHQRDPFLG
+506 
-516 DPVSPGLPAS
+516 
-526 KQKKLKDGMQSIHE
+526 
-540 PREGVQIEPSGTD
+540 
-553 DLFSGLARIQRLGT
+553 
-567 RQSTRRVSPQS
+567 
-578 QDERTPKP
+578 
-586 WTACNPGWEKKWHR
+586 
-600 SLVWPPTG
+600 G
-608 KNRATVDKDD
+608 KNRATVDRDD

-666 RSNRGKINYDGV
+666 RSSRGKINYDGV

-718 VKAEPNLKKESW
+718 VKAETNIKKESSS
-730 NPQDAIIVDDNDPV
+730 PQDAIIVEDNDPV
-744 MNRVESPPA
+744 LNVAESPPA
-753 ATKPPI
+753 ATKSSI
-759 VSIDVEVTRST
+759 VSMDVEVTRST
-770 RSRAINDI
+770 RSRAINDS
-778 NPSLVEY
+778 NSSLIGD
-785 KHTPSTVTPG
+785 KHTPNIVTPG
-795 RTSKRQST
+795 KTSKRQST
-803 GGNQKLSL
+803 GGNQKFSL

-819 DSLGSSHPPTCRC
+819 DSLGSSHAPTCRC
-832 LKDYLVEEARHKK
+832 LKDYLLEEAKHKK
-845 GLEIAGVPNGMT
+845 GLEIASVPSGMT

-884 PDEAIRR
+884 PDEAVRR
-891 LLHKEDTEWKI
+891 LLHKEDTEWEI

-935 RRATRDPVSSPQI
+935 RRATKGPVSSPQI
-948 PASSPQVPRRE
+948 AASSPQVPRRE

-969 TSPSVNGASDSPIEA
+969 TSPSVNGASGSPFEA
-984 ARQTGITSSYF
+984 ARQTGTTSSYF
-995 AVASAERPEQSPTPK
+995 AVASAERPSQSPTSK
-1010 RIDEPS
+1010 RNDEPS
-1016 LVQPL
+1016 LIQPL

-1056 TTEGLRDER
+1056 TTEGSRDER
-1065 PPKQPSTPEFVHRL
+1065 TPKQPSTPEFVHRL
-1079 PDSPDDMAPTATSS
+1079 PDSPDDMGPTATSS
-1093 TLKRPSSPLLSL
+1093 TVKKTSSPLLSL

-1129 RSIEADMSPPSGP
+1129 RSIEDDMSPPRGP

>member
-1 MSRSGVRVVGATG
+1 
-14 HVLGRTRRAAE
+14 
-25 GNPAYR
+25 
-31 LREYLA
+31 
-37 AADDRLVAC
+37 
-46 RIVNCQGEKLEAYAQ
+46 
-61 SSSIGDQWRK
+61 
-71 KARWDPLARYYSTAN
+71 
-86 SFPDYGAPGDE
+86 
-97 AKMKSR
+97 
-103 IRAINDQ
+103 
-110 KPRSSMG
+110 MG

-125 SYSSEPQYDRPNK
+125 SYYSEPRDDRPNK

-144 RELSNANLSRL
+144 PELSNTNLSRF
-155 FPSGSLHRPLEA
+155 FPTGSLHRPQEA
-167 IEDEETQSSPQ
+167 IEDEEPQTSRQ

-195 SSIISFGRA
+195 SSIISFGRT

-213 YRNVYRHNSVKR
+213 YRNVHRQNSVKR
-225 PRRRRR
+225 TRRRRR
-231 NESKIPSS
+231 HESKISSS

-249 AHRNLAPQNSHPPT
+249 AHRNLAPQTSHPPT
-263 SPDQLAEE
+263 SPDQLARE

-276 PPANVTSDV
+276 PPANITSDV
-285 VSHPKRP
+285 VSQPKRP

-299 TPKRFKVHPQQ
+299 APKRFKVHPQQ
-310 SDDELAPIATGPRET
+310 SDDELAPRAPGGRET

-330 FSKLISQPR
+330 FPKLISQPR

-359 ETLARKGSAL
+359 ETLANKGSAL
-369 KEVSLEAAV
+369 KEVSLEAAI

-401 AEPIHENSGD
+401 AEPMHENSGD
-411 LSWLQVFR
+411 LSWLQVLR
-419 PIVLIGRSA
+419 SSVKGVKHNNTNSPIVLISRSA
-428 RSSFSCGKLSLK
+428 RTSFSCGKLALK
-440 FRSDADASFFIH
+440 FVSDADASFFIH
-452 WLHDLPGLL
+452 WLHGLPCLVQHD
-461 EYSTDKL
+461 TDKL
-468 DVTFHCAKKE
+468 DATFHCAKKE
-478 ADGYRTSSVKA
+478 ADGYRTNSAKA
-489 SGIFLPDDNL
+489 SAP
-499 KASSSKS
+499 
-506 QQHQRDPFLG
+506 QRSFLG

-526 KQKKLKDGMQSIHE
+526 KQKKLKDGMQSIFQPKESVQME
-540 PREGVQIEPSGTD
+540 PLDTD
-553 DLFSGLARIQRLGT
+553 DLFTGLARNQRLGT
-567 RQSTRRVSPQS
+567 RHLTRRESPQS
-578 QDERTPKP
+578 QHERTPKP

-645 KERPEV
+645 KQRPEV

-718 VKAEPNLKKESW
+718 VKAETNIKESSS
-730 NPQDAIIVDDNDPV
+730 PQDAIIVEDNDPV
-744 MNRVESPPA
+744 MNLAESPPA
-753 ATKPPI
+753 ATKSSI
-759 VSIDVEVTRST
+759 VSIDVEVIRLT
-770 RSRAINDI
+770 RSRAINDS
-778 NPSLVEY
+778 NSSLIGD
-785 KHTPSTVTPG
+785 KHTPNIVTPG
-795 RTSKRQST
+795 KTSKRQST
-803 GGNQKLSL
+803 GGNQKFSL

-819 DSLGSSHPPTCRC
+819 DSLGSSHAPTCRC
-832 LKDYLVEEARHKK
+832 LKDYLLEEAKHKK
-845 GLEIAGVPNGMT
+845 GLEIASVPSGMT

-884 PDEAIRR
+884 PDEAVRR
-891 LLHKEDTEWKI
+891 LLHKEDTEWEI

-935 RRATRDPVSSPQI
+935 RRATKGPVSSPQI
-948 PASSPQVPRRE
+948 AASSPQVPRRE

-969 TSPSVNGASDSPIEA
+969 TSPSVNGASGSPFEA
-984 ARQTGITSSYF
+984 ARQTGTTSSYF
-995 AVASAERPEQSPTPK
+995 AVASAERPGQSPMSK
-1010 RIDEPS
+1010 RNDEPS
-1016 LVQPL
+1016 LVQRL

-1056 TTEGLRDER
+1056 TTEGSRDER
-1065 PPKQPSTPEFVHRL
+1065 TPKQPSTPEFVHRL
-1079 PDSPDDMAPTATSS
+1079 PDSPDDMGPTATSS
-1093 TLKRPSSPLLSL
+1093 TVKKTSSPLLSL

-1129 RSIEADMSPPSGP
+1129 RSIEDDMSPPRGP

>member
-1 MSRSGVRVVGATG
+1 
-14 HVLGRTRRAAE
+14 
-25 GNPAYR
+25 
-31 LREYLA
+31 
-37 AADDRLVAC
+37 
-46 RIVNCQGEKLEAYAQ
+46 
-61 SSSIGDQWRK
+61 
-71 KARWDPLARYYSTAN
+71 
-86 SFPDYGAPGDE
+86 
-97 AKMKSR
+97 
-103 IRAINDQ
+103 
-110 KPRSSMG
+110 MG

-125 SYSSEPQYDRPNK
+125 SYSSEPRYDRPNK

-144 RELSNANLSRL
+144 PELSNTNLSRF
-155 FPSGSLHRPLEA
+155 FPSGSLHRPLEG

-195 SSIISFGRA
+195 SSIVSFGRT

-213 YRNVYRHNSVKR
+213 YRNVHRHNSVKHT
-225 PRRRRR
+225 RRRRR
-231 NESKIPSS
+231 HESKISSS

-249 AHRNLAPQNSHPPT
+249 AHRNLAPQTSHPPT
-263 SPDQLAEE
+263 SPDQLAREDEE
-271 NEDGP
+271 GP

-285 VSHPKRP
+285 VSHPKRA

-299 TPKRFKVHPQQ
+299 APKRFKVHPQH
-310 SDDELAPIATGPRET
+310 SDDELATRAPGPRET
-325 VKKPS
+325 IKKPG
-330 FSKLISQPR
+330 FPKLISQPR
-339 TQRGDIQP
+339 TQRGDIQS
-347 TTFKTTKAMPGR
+347 TTFKATKAMPGR
-359 ETLARKGSAL
+359 ETLANKRLAL
-369 KEVSLEAAV
+369 KDVSLEAAV

-401 AEPIHENSGD
+401 AEPMHENSGD
-411 LSWLQVFR
+411 LSWLQVLR
-419 PIVLIGRSA
+419 SSIQDVKHHNTNSPIVLISRSA
-428 RSSFSCGKLSLK
+428 RASFSCGKLALK
-440 FRSDADASFFIH
+440 FVNEEDASFFIY
-452 WLHDLPGLL
+452 WLHGLPCLS
-461 EYSTDKL
+461 ECSTDKL
-468 DVTFHCAKKE
+468 EATFCRAKKE
-478 ADGYRTSSVKA
+478 ADGYGTSLAKA
-489 SGIFLPDDNL
+489 SGIFIPHDNHR
-499 KASSSKS
+499 ANSSRS
-506 QQHQRDPFLG
+506 QQHHRDPFLG

-526 KQKKLKDGMQSIHE
+526 KQKKLKDGMQSIFE
-540 PREGVQIEPSGTD
+540 PKDGVQMEPPDTD
-553 DLFSGLARIQRLGT
+553 DLFTGLARNQRLGT
-567 RQSTRRVSPQS
+567 RQSTRKESPQS
-578 QDERTPKP
+578 QHERTPKP

-718 VKAEPNLKKESW
+718 VNAEPNIKKESW
-730 NPQDAIIVDDNDPV
+730 NPQDAIIVEDNDPV
-744 MNRVESPPA
+744 LNRAESPSA
-753 ATKPPI
+753 ATNPPI

-770 RSRAINDI
+770 RSRAMNDS
-778 NPSLVEY
+778 NPSLIDD
-785 KHTPSTVTPG
+785 KRTPSIVTPG

-803 GGNQKLSL
+803 GGNQRFSL

-819 DSLGSSHPPTCRC
+819 DSLGSSHSPTCKC
-832 LKDYLVEEARHKK
+832 LKEYLFEEAKHKK
-845 GLEIAGVPNGMT
+845 GLEITSVPSGMT

-884 PDEAIRR
+884 PDEAVRR

-935 RRATRDPVSSPQI
+935 RRATRGPVSSPQI

-959 PETPQVSRYL
+959 PETPQLS
-969 TSPSVNGASDSPIEA
+969 
-984 ARQTGITSSYF
+984 RQTGTTSSYF
-995 AVASAERPEQSPTPK
+995 AVASAERPGQSPMSK

-1033 SGDVYHSARSSPIN
+1033 SGDVYHSARSSPVN

-1065 PPKQPSTPEFVHRL
+1065 PPTQPSTPEFVHKL
-1079 PDSPDDMAPTATSS
+1079 TDSPDDMAPTATSS
-1093 TLKRPSSPLLSL
+1093 TMKRASSPLLSL
-1105 VTRQHPS
+1105 VARQHPS

-1117 SQRAVQLEQTVV
+1117 SQRAAQLEQTVV
-1129 RSIEADMSPPSGP
+1129 RSIEDDVSPPRGP

>member
-1 MSRSGVRVVGATG
+1 
-14 HVLGRTRRAAE
+14 
-25 GNPAYR
+25 
-31 LREYLA
+31 
-37 AADDRLVAC
+37 
-46 RIVNCQGEKLEAYAQ
+46 
-61 SSSIGDQWRK
+61 
-71 KARWDPLARYYSTAN
+71 
-86 SFPDYGAPGDE
+86 
-97 AKMKSR
+97 
-103 IRAINDQ
+103 
-110 KPRSSMG
+110 MG

-125 SYSSEPQYDRPNK
+125 SYYSEPRDDRPNK

-144 RELSNANLSRL
+144 PELSNTNLSRF
-155 FPSGSLHRPLEA
+155 FPTGSLHGPLEA
-167 IEDEETQSSPQ
+167 IEDEEPQTSQQ

-195 SSIISFGRA
+195 SSIISFGRT

-213 YRNVYRHNSVKR
+213 YRNVHRQNSVKR
-225 PRRRRR
+225 TRRRRR
-231 NESKIPSS
+231 HESKISSS

-249 AHRNLAPQNSHPPT
+249 AHRNLAPQTSHPPT
-263 SPDQLAEE
+263 SPDQLVRE

-276 PPANVTSDV
+276 PPANITSDV
-285 VSHPKRP
+285 VSQPKRP
-292 ATEYSQS
+292 AAEYSQS
-299 TPKRFKVHPQQ
+299 APKRFKVHPQQ
-310 SDDELAPIATGPRET
+310 SDDELAPRAPGGRET
-325 VKKPS
+325 AKKPS
-330 FSKLISQPR
+330 FPKLISQPR

-359 ETLARKGSAL
+359 ETLVNKGSAL
-369 KEVSLEAAV
+369 KEVPLEAAI

-401 AEPIHENSGD
+401 AEPMHENSGD
-411 LSWLQVFR
+411 LSWLQVLR
-419 PIVLIGRSA
+419 SSVKGVKHNNTNSPIVLISRSA
-428 RSSFSCGKLSLK
+428 RTSFSCGKLALK
-440 FRSDADASFFIH
+440 FVSDADASFFIH
-452 WLHDLPGLL
+452 WLHGLPCLVQH
-461 EYSTDKL
+461 ETDKL
-468 DVTFHCAKKE
+468 DATFHCAKKE
-478 ADGYRTSSVKA
+478 ADGYRTNSAKA
-489 SGIFLPDDNL
+489 SGIFLPDDSHRANS
-499 KASSSKS
+499 ARP
-506 QQHQRDPFLG
+506 QQHHRDPFLG
-516 DPVSPGLPAS
+516 DPVSPGLPNS
-526 KQKKLKDGMQSIHE
+526 KQKKLKDGMQSIFQPKE
-540 PREGVQIEPSGTD
+540 DVQIEPLFTD
-553 DLFSGLARIQRLGT
+553 DLFTGLARNQRLGT
-567 RQSTRRVSPQS
+567 RHLTRRESPQS
-578 QDERTPKP
+578 QHERTPKP

-666 RSNRGKINYDGV
+666 RSSRGKINYDGV

-713 LLQQE
+713 LLQPE
-718 VKAEPNLKKESW
+718 VKAETNIKKESSS
-730 NPQDAIIVDDNDPV
+730 PQDAIIVEDNVPV
-744 MNRVESPPA
+744 LNLAESPPA
-753 ATKPPI
+753 ATKSSI
-759 VSIDVEVTRST
+759 VSVDVEVTRST
-770 RSRAINDI
+770 RSRAINDS
-778 NPSLVEY
+778 NSSLLGD
-785 KHTPSTVTPG
+785 KHTPNIVTPG
-795 RTSKRQST
+795 KTSKRQST
-803 GGNQKLSL
+803 GGNQKFSL

-819 DSLGSSHPPTCRC
+819 DSLGSSHAPTCRC
-832 LKDYLVEEARHKK
+832 LKDYLLEEAKHKK
-845 GLEIAGVPNGMT
+845 GLEIASVPSGMT

-884 PDEAIRR
+884 PDEAVRR
-891 LLHKEDTEWKI
+891 LLHKEDTEWEI

-935 RRATRDPVSSPQI
+935 RRATKGPVSSPQI
-948 PASSPQVPRRE
+948 AASSPQVPRRE

-969 TSPSVNGASDSPIEA
+969 TSPSVNGASGSPFEA
-984 ARQTGITSSYF
+984 ARQTGTTSSYF
-995 AVASAERPEQSPTPK
+995 AVASAERPSQSPTSK
-1010 RIDEPS
+1010 RNDEPS
-1016 LVQPL
+1016 LIQPL

-1056 TTEGLRDER
+1056 TTEGSRDER
-1065 PPKQPSTPEFVHRL
+1065 TPKQPSTPEFVHRL
-1079 PDSPDDMAPTATSS
+1079 PDSPDDMGPTATSS
-1093 TLKRPSSPLLSL
+1093 TVKKTSSPLLSL

-1129 RSIEADMSPPSGP
+1129 RSIEDDMSPPRGP